1 MSRHVHLRIWSDEK
15 ITHFCERTAAP
26 GHIILHNLLS
36 YERKQVNECI
46 LVTFGDRRYRVGSA
60 RCGGAHM
67 MRKRLFELVPG
78 APWHVFLTVALRW
91 LGLVSDIA
99 LVWVVCS
106 TLTLAVRGGLDADG
120 MRRALAIG
128 LVALALK
135 VVSTKLALCES
146 FAAAVDV
153 KRVLR
158 HRIYEKLLRLGPDYS
173 KRIAT
178 AEAVQLSVEGCEQL
192 ETYFG
197 QYLPQLF
204 SAILAP
210 ITLFVALLL
219 MSPATWPAAL
229 VLFVFVPL
237 IPLVI
242 ALVQRAAKG
251 VLASYWDEYT
261 KLGDSFLE
269 SLQGLTT
276 LKIYQ
281 ADKARHEAMDEE
293 AERFRVVTMRVLRIQ
308 LNSIVF
314 MDVGAFGGAA
324 AGMGMALW
332 LLSVGSIDFTEAL
345 LVTLL
350 SADFF
355 RPLRLLGSYFHVA
368 MSGMAASD
376 RIFKLLDLEEPV
388 EGGTQVPAQGD
399 HLLMSHLSF
408 SWDGGREVLHDVSID
423 IPSVGLTAI
432 VGESGSGK
440 STIAALLA
448 GRAQGYGGKLLLG
461 GRPLAHFNRKAL
473 ARYVTT
479 VPTAS
484 YLFAGTV
491 KDNLLMGHPRA
502 SEKDMWSVLEGVDL
516 AAFLRAQDGLDTR
529 VEKRGENLSG
539 GQRQRLALARA
550 FLHNSPIYILDEATS
565 NIDVESE
572 EAIMAAVC
580 GIARYKA
587 VILISHRLANVTAAR
602 RIYVLEHGRVVG
614 EGDHER
620 LLLDNT
626 TYRRLWE
633 GQQALEAFEPTTLD
647 APFDD
652 ETEDEQASK
661 GANAAKEGGM
671 GGTIDADATGEV
683 GSDVSDGTGG
693 ADTLGDT
700 GVLGIEFVA
709 KGAAGEVP
717 TSEASAAPTEVE
729 AADMSEPAD
738 TGAEDAPITSVAD
751 SDAREAD
758 DAKPE

>member
-1 MSRHVHLRIWSDEK
+1 MSG
-15 ITHFCERTAAP
+15 P
-26 GHIILHNLLS
+26 IILHNLLS
-36 YERKQVNECI
+36 YEGKRVNECM
-46 LVTFGDRRYRVGSA
+46 LVTFGDGRCRVGSA

-67 MRKRLFELVPG
+67 IRKRLFELVPG

-91 LGLVSDIA
+91 LGLVSNIA
-99 LVWVVCS
+99 FVWVVCS
-106 TLTLAVRGGLDADG
+106 TLTLALEGALDVGG
-120 MRRALAIG
+120 MRRALVVG

-135 VVSTKLALCES
+135 AISTKLASRES

-158 HRIYEKLLRLGPDYS
+158 HRIYEKLLRLGPSYN
-173 KRIAT
+173 KRVPT
-178 AEAVQLSVEGCEQL
+178 AEVVQLSVEGCEQL

-219 MSPATWPAAL
+219 MAPAAWPAAL
-229 VLFVFVPL
+229 VLLVFVPL

-242 ALVQRAAKG
+242 VLVRRTAKG
-251 VLASYWDEYT
+251 VLSSYWDEYT
-261 KLGDSFLE
+261 SLGDSFLE

-281 ADKARHEAMDEE
+281 ADKARHEVMDEE
-293 AERFRVVTMRVLRIQ
+293 AERFRAVTMRVLRTQ

-345 LVTLL
+345 LVALL
-350 SADFF
+350 SVDFF
-355 RPLRLLGSYFHVA
+355 RPLRRLGSYFHVA

-376 RIFKLLDLEEPV
+376 RIFNLLDLKEPT

-399 HLLMSHLSF
+399 HLLMSHVSF
-408 SWDGGREVLHDVSID
+408 SWDGGREVLHDVSVD

-448 GRAQGYGGKLLLG
+448 GRAEGYEGKLLLG
-461 GRPLAHFNRKAL
+461 GRPLAHFDRKAL

-479 VPTAS
+479 VPAAS

-502 SEKDMWSVLEGVDL
+502 SEEDMWSVLEGVDL
-516 AAFLRAQDGLDTR
+516 AAFLRAQDGLDTKI
-529 VEKRGENLSG
+529 EKRGENLSG

-550 FLHNSPIYILDEATS
+550 FLHNSPVYILDEATS

-572 EAIMAAVC
+572 KAIMTAVR

-614 EGDHER
+614 EGDHAR
-620 LLLDNT
+620 LLLENT

-652 ETEDEQASK
+652 EIDDDEQASS
-661 GANAAKEGGM
+661 GGVDAAEAGGV
-671 GGTIDADATGEV
+671 GGTADAGGAGDASSDVPSGTGDADAL
-683 GSDVSDGTGG
+683 SDTDDAGT
-693 ADTLGDT
+693 
-700 GVLGIEFVA
+700 EPVA
-709 KGAAGEVP
+709 KDAADEAPTAEV
-717 TSEASAAPTEVE
+717 SAAPTETEVV
-729 AADMSEPAD
+729 DMPEPAD
-738 TGAEDAPITSVAD
+738 VDAKDVPVTSIAD
-751 SDAREAD
+751 SNAREAD
-758 DAKPE
+758 DAKSE

>member
-1 MSRHVHLRIWSDEK
+1 MSG
-15 ITHFCERTAAP
+15 P
-26 GHIILHNLLS
+26 IILHNLLS
-36 YERKQVNECI
+36 YEGKRVNECM
-46 LVTFGDRRYRVGSA
+46 LVTFGDGRCRVGSA

-67 MRKRLFELVPG
+67 IRKRLFELVPG

-91 LGLVSDIA
+91 LGLVSNIA
-99 LVWVVCS
+99 FVWAVCS
-106 TLTLAVRGGLDADG
+106 TLTLALEGALDVGG
-120 MRRALAIG
+120 MRRALVVG

-135 VVSTKLALCES
+135 AISTKLASRES

-158 HRIYEKLLRLGPDYS
+158 HRIYEKLLRLGPSYN
-173 KRIAT
+173 KRVPT
-178 AEAVQLSVEGCEQL
+178 AEVVQLSVEGCEQL

-219 MSPATWPAAL
+219 MAPAAWPAAL
-229 VLFVFVPL
+229 VLLVFVPL

-242 ALVQRAAKG
+242 VLVRRTAKG
-251 VLASYWDEYT
+251 VLSSYWDEYT
-261 KLGDSFLE
+261 SLGDSFLE

-281 ADKARHEAMDEE
+281 ADKARHEVMDEE
-293 AERFRVVTMRVLRIQ
+293 AERFRAVTMRVLRTQ

-345 LVTLL
+345 LVALL
-350 SADFF
+350 SVDFF
-355 RPLRLLGSYFHVA
+355 RPLRRLGSYFHVA

-376 RIFKLLDLEEPV
+376 RIFNLLDLKEPT

-399 HLLMSHLSF
+399 HLLMSHVSF
-408 SWDGGREVLHDVSID
+408 SWDGGREVLHDVSVD

-448 GRAQGYGGKLLLG
+448 GRAEGYEGKLLLG
-461 GRPLAHFNRKAL
+461 GRPLAHFDRKAL

-479 VPTAS
+479 VPAAS

-502 SEKDMWSVLEGVDL
+502 SEEDMWSVLEGVDL
-516 AAFLRAQDGLDTR
+516 AAFLRAQDGLDTKI
-529 VEKRGENLSG
+529 EKRGENLSG

-550 FLHNSPIYILDEATS
+550 FLHNSPVYILDEATS

-572 EAIMAAVC
+572 RAIMTAVR

-614 EGDHER
+614 EGDHAR
-620 LLLDNT
+620 LLLENT

-652 ETEDEQASK
+652 EIDDDEQASS
-661 GANAAKEGGM
+661 GGVDAAEAGGV
-671 GGTIDADATGEV
+671 GGTADAGGAGDASSDATGGTGDADAL
-683 GSDVSDGTGG
+683 SDTDDAGT
-693 ADTLGDT
+693 
-700 GVLGIEFVA
+700 EPVA
-709 KGAAGEVP
+709 KDAADEAPTAEV
-717 TSEASAAPTEVE
+717 SAAPTETEVV
-729 AADMSEPAD
+729 DMPEPAD
-738 TGAEDAPITSVAD
+738 VDAKDVPVTSIAD
-751 SDAREAD
+751 SNAREAD
-758 DAKPE
+758 DAKSE

>member
-1 MSRHVHLRIWSDEK
+1 MSG
-15 ITHFCERTAAP
+15 P
-26 GHIILHNLLS
+26 IILHNLLS
-36 YERKQVNECI
+36 YEGKRVNECM
-46 LVTFGDRRYRVGSA
+46 LVTFGDGRCRVGSA

-67 MRKRLFELVPG
+67 IRKRLFELVPG

-91 LGLVSDIA
+91 LGLVSNIA
-99 LVWVVCS
+99 FVWVVCS
-106 TLTLAVRGGLDADG
+106 TLTLALEGALDVGG
-120 MRRALAIG
+120 MRRALVVG

-135 VVSTKLALCES
+135 AISTKLASRES

-158 HRIYEKLLRLGPDYS
+158 HRIYEKLLRLGPSYS
-173 KRIAT
+173 KRVAT
-178 AEAVQLSVEGCEQL
+178 AEVVQLSVEGCEQL

-219 MSPATWPAAL
+219 MAPAAWPAAL
-229 VLFVFVPL
+229 VLLVFVPL

-242 ALVQRAAKG
+242 VLVRRTAKG
-251 VLASYWDEYT
+251 VLSSYWDEYT
-261 KLGDSFLE
+261 SLGDSFLE

-281 ADKARHEAMDEE
+281 ADKARHEIMDEE
-293 AERFRVVTMRVLRIQ
+293 AERFRAVTMRVLRTQ

-345 LVTLL
+345 LVALL
-350 SADFF
+350 SVDFF
-355 RPLRLLGSYFHVA
+355 RPLRRLGSYFHVA

-376 RIFKLLDLEEPV
+376 RIFNLLDLEEPT

-399 HLLMSHLSF
+399 HLLMSHVSF
-408 SWDGGREVLHDVSID
+408 SWDGGREVLHDVSVD

-448 GRAQGYGGKLLLG
+448 GRAEGYGGKLLLG
-461 GRPLAHFNRKAL
+461 GRPLAHFDRKAL

-479 VPTAS
+479 VPAAS

-502 SEKDMWSVLEGVDL
+502 SEEDMWSVLEGVDL

-529 VEKRGENLSG
+529 IEKRGENLSG

-550 FLHNSPIYILDEATS
+550 FLHNSPVYILDEATS

-572 EAIMAAVC
+572 KAIMTAVR

-614 EGDHER
+614 EGDHAR
-620 LLLDNT
+620 LLLENT

-652 ETEDEQASK
+652 EIEDEQVSE
-661 GANAAKEGGM
+661 GVNAAEAGGV
-671 GGTIDADATGEV
+671 GGTADVGGAGDASSDAPSGTGDADAL
-683 GSDVSDGTGG
+683 SDTDDAGT
-693 ADTLGDT
+693 
-700 GVLGIEFVA
+700 EPVA
-709 KGAAGEVP
+709 KDAVDEAPTAEV
-717 TSEASAAPTEVE
+717 SAAPTETEVV
-729 AADMSEPAD
+729 DMPEPAD
-738 TGAEDAPITSVAD
+738 VDAKDVPVTPIAD
-751 SDAREAD
+751 SNAREAD

>member
-1 MSRHVHLRIWSDEK
+1 MSG
-15 ITHFCERTAAP
+15 P
-26 GHIILHNLLS
+26 IILHNLLS
-36 YERKQVNECI
+36 YEGKRVNECM
-46 LVTFGDRRYRVGSA
+46 LVTFGDGRCRVGSA

-67 MRKRLFELVPG
+67 IRKRLFELVPG

-91 LGLVSDIA
+91 LGLVSNIA
-99 LVWVVCS
+99 FVWVVCS
-106 TLTLAVRGGLDADG
+106 TLTLALEGALDVGG
-120 MRRALAIG
+120 MRRALVVG

-135 VVSTKLALCES
+135 AISTKLASRES

-158 HRIYEKLLRLGPDYS
+158 HRIYEKLLRLGSSYS
-173 KRIAT
+173 KRVAT
-178 AEAVQLSVEGCEQL
+178 AEVVQLSVEGCEQL

-219 MSPATWPAAL
+219 MAPAAWPAAL
-229 VLFVFVPL
+229 VLLVFVPL

-242 ALVQRAAKG
+242 VLVRRTAKG
-251 VLASYWDEYT
+251 VLSSYWDEYT
-261 KLGDSFLE
+261 SLGDSFLE

-281 ADKARHEAMDEE
+281 ADKARHEVMDEE
-293 AERFRVVTMRVLRIQ
+293 AERFRAVTMRVLRTQ

-345 LVTLL
+345 LVALL
-350 SADFF
+350 SVDFF
-355 RPLRLLGSYFHVA
+355 RPLRRLGSYFHVA

-376 RIFKLLDLEEPV
+376 RIFNLLDLEEPT

-399 HLLMSHLSF
+399 HLLMSHVSF
-408 SWDGGREVLHDVSID
+408 SWDGGREVLHDVSVD

-448 GRAQGYGGKLLLG
+448 GRAEGYEGKLLLG
-461 GRPLAHFNRKAL
+461 GRPLAHFDRKAL

-479 VPTAS
+479 VPAAS

-502 SEKDMWSVLEGVDL
+502 SEEDMWSVLEGVDL

-529 VEKRGENLSG
+529 IEKRGENLSG

-550 FLHNSPIYILDEATS
+550 FLHNSPVYILDEATS

-572 EAIMAAVC
+572 KAIMTAVR

-614 EGDHER
+614 EGDHAR
-620 LLLDNT
+620 LLLENT

-652 ETEDEQASK
+652 EIEDDEQVSE
-661 GANAAKEGGM
+661 GVDAAEEGGV
-671 GGTIDADATGEV
+671 GGTADAGGAGDASSDAPSGTGDADAL
-683 GSDVSDGTGG
+683 SDTDDAGT
-693 ADTLGDT
+693 
-700 GVLGIEFVA
+700 EPVA
-709 KGAAGEVP
+709 KDAADEAPTAEV
-717 TSEASAAPTEVE
+717 SAASTETEVV
-729 AADMSEPAD
+729 DMPEPAD
-738 TGAEDAPITSVAD
+738 VDAKDVPVTSVAD
-751 SDAREAD
+751 SNAREAD
-758 DAKPE
+758 DAKSE

>member
-1 MSRHVHLRIWSDEK
+1 MSG
-15 ITHFCERTAAP
+15 P
-26 GHIILHNLLS
+26 IILHNLLS
-36 YERKQVNECI
+36 YEGKRVNECM
-46 LVTFGDRRYRVGSA
+46 LVTFGDGRCRVGSA

-67 MRKRLFELVPG
+67 IRKRLFELVPG

-91 LGLVSDIA
+91 LGLVSNIA
-99 LVWVVCS
+99 FVWVVCS
-106 TLTLAVRGGLDADG
+106 TLTLALEGALDVGG
-120 MRRALAIG
+120 MRRALVVG

-135 VVSTKLALCES
+135 AISTKLASRES

-158 HRIYEKLLRLGPDYS
+158 HRIYEKLLRLGPSYS
-173 KRIAT
+173 KRVAT
-178 AEAVQLSVEGCEQL
+178 AEVVQLSVEGCEQL

-219 MSPATWPAAL
+219 MAPAAWPAAL
-229 VLFVFVPL
+229 VLLVFVPL

-242 ALVQRAAKG
+242 VLVRRTAKG
-251 VLASYWDEYT
+251 VLSSYWDEYMS
-261 KLGDSFLE
+261 LGDSFLE

-281 ADKARHEAMDEE
+281 ADKARHEVMDEE
-293 AERFRVVTMRVLRIQ
+293 AERFRAVTMRVLRTQ

-345 LVTLL
+345 LVALL
-350 SADFF
+350 SVDFF
-355 RPLRLLGSYFHVA
+355 RPLRRLGSYFHVA

-376 RIFKLLDLEEPV
+376 RIFNLLDLEEPT

-399 HLLMSHLSF
+399 HLLMSHVSF
-408 SWDGGREVLHDVSID
+408 SWDGGREVLHDVSVD

-448 GRAQGYGGKLLLG
+448 GRAEGYEGKLLLG
-461 GRPLAHFNRKAL
+461 GRPLAHFDRKAL

-479 VPTAS
+479 VPAAS

-491 KDNLLMGHPRA
+491 KDNLLMGHPRT
-502 SEKDMWSVLEGVDL
+502 SEEDMWSVLEGVDL
-516 AAFLRAQDGLDTR
+516 AAFLRAQDGLDTKI
-529 VEKRGENLSG
+529 EKRGENLSG

-550 FLHNSPIYILDEATS
+550 FLHNSPVYILDEATS

-572 EAIMAAVC
+572 KAIMTAVR

-614 EGDHER
+614 EGDHAR
-620 LLLDNT
+620 LLLENT

-652 ETEDEQASK
+652 EIEDDEQAP
-661 GANAAKEGGM
+661 N
-671 GGTIDADATGEV
+671 DADAAEEGGV
-683 GSDVSDGTGG
+683 GGTADAGGAGDASSDAPSGTGD
-693 ADTLGDT
+693 ADALSDT
-700 GVLGIEFVA
+700 DDAGTEPVA
-709 KGAAGEVP
+709 KDAADEAPTAEV
-717 TSEASAAPTEVE
+717 SAAPTETEV
-729 AADMSEPAD
+729 ADMPEPAD
-738 TGAEDAPITSVAD
+738 VDAKDVPVTPIAD
-751 SDAREAD
+751 SNAREAD

>member
-1 MSRHVHLRIWSDEK
+1 MSG
-15 ITHFCERTAAP
+15 P
-26 GHIILHNLLS
+26 IILHNLLS
-36 YERKQVNECI
+36 YEGKRVNECM
-46 LVTFGDRRYRVGSA
+46 LVTFGDGRCRVGSA

-67 MRKRLFELVPG
+67 IRKRLFELVPG

-91 LGLVSDIA
+91 LGLVSNIA
-99 LVWVVCS
+99 FVWVVCS
-106 TLTLAVRGGLDADG
+106 TLTLALEGALDVGG
-120 MRRALAIG
+120 MRRALVVG

-135 VVSTKLALCES
+135 AISTKLASRES

-158 HRIYEKLLRLGPDYS
+158 HRIYEKLLRLGSSYS
-173 KRIAT
+173 KRVAT
-178 AEAVQLSVEGCEQL
+178 AEVVQLSVEGCEQL

-219 MSPATWPAAL
+219 MAPAAWPAAL
-229 VLFVFVPL
+229 VLLVFVPL

-242 ALVQRAAKG
+242 VLVRRTAKG
-251 VLASYWDEYT
+251 VLSSYWDEYT
-261 KLGDSFLE
+261 SLGDSFLE

-281 ADKARHEAMDEE
+281 ADKARHEVMDEE
-293 AERFRVVTMRVLRIQ
+293 AERFRAVTMRVLRTQ

-345 LVTLL
+345 LVALL
-350 SADFF
+350 SVDFF
-355 RPLRLLGSYFHVA
+355 RPLRRLGSYFHVA

-376 RIFKLLDLEEPV
+376 RIFNLLDLEEPT

-399 HLLMSHLSF
+399 HLLMSHVSF
-408 SWDGGREVLHDVSID
+408 SWDGGREVLHDVSVD

-448 GRAQGYGGKLLLG
+448 GRAEGYEGKLLLG
-461 GRPLAHFNRKAL
+461 GRPLAHFDRKAL

-479 VPTAS
+479 VPAAS

-502 SEKDMWSVLEGVDL
+502 SEEDMWSVLEGVDL

-529 VEKRGENLSG
+529 IEKRGENLSG

-550 FLHNSPIYILDEATS
+550 FLHNSPVYILDEATS

-572 EAIMAAVC
+572 KAIMTAVR

-614 EGDHER
+614 EGDHAR
-620 LLLDNT
+620 LLLENT

-652 ETEDEQASK
+652 EIEDEQAP
-661 GANAAKEGGM
+661 N
-671 GGTIDADATGEV
+671 DADAAEEGGV
-683 GSDVSDGTGG
+683 GGTADAGGAGDASSDAPGGTG
-693 ADTLGDT
+693 DTDALSDT
-700 GVLGIEFVA
+700 DDAGTEPVA
-709 KGAAGEVP
+709 KDAADEAPTAEV
-717 TSEASAAPTEVE
+717 SAASTETEVV
-729 AADMSEPAD
+729 DMPEPAD
-738 TGAEDAPITSVAD
+738 VDAKDVPVTPIAD
-751 SDAREAD
+751 SNAREAD

>member
-1 MSRHVHLRIWSDEK
+1 MSG
-15 ITHFCERTAAP
+15 P
-26 GHIILHNLLS
+26 IILHNLLS
-36 YERKQVNECI
+36 YEGKRVNECM
-46 LVTFGDRRYRVGSA
+46 LVTFGDGRCRVGSA

-67 MRKRLFELVPG
+67 IRKRLFELVPG

-91 LGLVSDIA
+91 LGLVSNIA
-99 LVWVVCS
+99 FVWVVCS
-106 TLTLAVRGGLDADG
+106 TLTLALEGALDVGG
-120 MRRALAIG
+120 MRRALVVG

-135 VVSTKLALCES
+135 AISTKLASRES

-158 HRIYEKLLRLGPDYS
+158 HRIYEKLLRLGPSYN
-173 KRIAT
+173 KRVPT
-178 AEAVQLSVEGCEQL
+178 AEVVQLSVEGCEQL

-219 MSPATWPAAL
+219 MAPAAWPAAL
-229 VLFVFVPL
+229 VLLVFVPL

-242 ALVQRAAKG
+242 VLVRRTAKG
-251 VLASYWDEYT
+251 VLSSYWDEYT
-261 KLGDSFLE
+261 SLGDSFLE

-281 ADKARHEAMDEE
+281 ADKARHEVMDEE
-293 AERFRVVTMRVLRIQ
+293 AERFRAVTMRVLRTQ

-345 LVTLL
+345 LVALL
-350 SADFF
+350 SVDFF
-355 RPLRLLGSYFHVA
+355 RPLRRLGSYFHVA

-376 RIFKLLDLEEPV
+376 RIFNLLDLKEPT

-399 HLLMSHLSF
+399 HLLMSHVSF
-408 SWDGGREVLHDVSID
+408 SWDGGREVLHDVSVD

-448 GRAQGYGGKLLLG
+448 GRAEGYEGKLLLG
-461 GRPLAHFNRKAL
+461 GRPLAHFDRKAL

-479 VPTAS
+479 VPAAS

-502 SEKDMWSVLEGVDL
+502 SEEDMWSVLEGVDL

-529 VEKRGENLSG
+529 IEKRGENLSG

-550 FLHNSPIYILDEATS
+550 FLHNSPVYILDEATS

-572 EAIMAAVC
+572 KAIMTAVR

-614 EGDHER
+614 EGDHAR
-620 LLLDNT
+620 LLLENT

-652 ETEDEQASK
+652 EIEDDEQVSE
-661 GANAAKEGGM
+661 GVDAAEEGGV
-671 GGTIDADATGEV
+671 GGTADAGGAGDASSDAPGGTGDADAL
-683 GSDVSDGTGG
+683 SDTDDAGT
-693 ADTLGDT
+693 
-700 GVLGIEFVA
+700 EPVA
-709 KGAAGEVP
+709 KDAADEAPTAEV
-717 TSEASAAPTEVE
+717 SAAPTETEVV
-729 AADMSEPAD
+729 DMPEPAD
-738 TGAEDAPITSVAD
+738 VDAKDVPVTPIAD
-751 SDAREAD
+751 SNAREAD

>member
-1 MSRHVHLRIWSDEK
+1 MSG
-15 ITHFCERTAAP
+15 P
-26 GHIILHNLLS
+26 IILHNLLS
-36 YERKQVNECI
+36 YEGKRVNECM
-46 LVTFGDRRYRVGSA
+46 LVTFGDGRCRVGSA

-67 MRKRLFELVPG
+67 IRKRLFELVPG

-91 LGLVSDIA
+91 LGLVSNIA
-99 LVWVVCS
+99 FVWVVCS
-106 TLTLAVRGGLDADG
+106 TLTLALEGALDVGG
-120 MRRALAIG
+120 MRRALVVG

-135 VVSTKLALCES
+135 AISTKLASRES

-158 HRIYEKLLRLGPDYS
+158 HRIYEKLLRLGPSYS
-173 KRIAT
+173 KRVAT
-178 AEAVQLSVEGCEQL
+178 AEVVQLSVEGCEQL

-219 MSPATWPAAL
+219 MAPAAWPAAL
-229 VLFVFVPL
+229 VLLVFVPL

-242 ALVQRAAKG
+242 VLVRRTAKG
-251 VLASYWDEYT
+251 VLSSYWDEYT
-261 KLGDSFLE
+261 SLGDSFLE

-281 ADKARHEAMDEE
+281 ADKARHEVMDEE
-293 AERFRVVTMRVLRIQ
+293 AERFRAVTMRVLRTQ

-345 LVTLL
+345 LVALL
-350 SADFF
+350 SVDFF
-355 RPLRLLGSYFHVA
+355 RPLRRLGSYFHVA

-376 RIFKLLDLEEPV
+376 RIFKLLDLKEPT

-399 HLLMSHLSF
+399 HLLMSHVSF
-408 SWDGGREVLHDVSID
+408 SWDGGREVLHDVSVD

-448 GRAQGYGGKLLLG
+448 GRAEGYGGKLLLG
-461 GRPLAHFNRKAL
+461 GRPLAHFDRKAL

-479 VPTAS
+479 VPAAS

-502 SEKDMWSVLEGVDL
+502 SEEDMWSVLEGVDL
-516 AAFLRAQDGLDTR
+516 AAFLRAQDGLDTKI
-529 VEKRGENLSG
+529 EKRGENLSG

-550 FLHNSPIYILDEATS
+550 FLHNSPVYILDEATS

-572 EAIMAAVC
+572 KAIMTAVR

-614 EGDHER
+614 EGDHAR
-620 LLLDNT
+620 LLLENT

-652 ETEDEQASK
+652 EIEDDEQAPS
-661 GANAAKEGGM
+661 GGVDAAEEGGV
-671 GGTIDADATGEV
+671 GGTADAGGAGDASSDAPSGTGDADAL
-683 GSDVSDGTGG
+683 SDTDDAGT
-693 ADTLGDT
+693 
-700 GVLGIEFVA
+700 EPVA
-709 KGAAGEVP
+709 KDAADEAPTAEV
-717 TSEASAAPTEVE
+717 SAAPTETEVV
-729 AADMSEPAD
+729 DMPEPAD
-738 TGAEDAPITSVAD
+738 VDAKDVPVTSIAD
-751 SDAREAD
+751 SNAREAD
-758 DAKPE
+758 DAKSE

>member
-1 MSRHVHLRIWSDEK
+1 MSG
-15 ITHFCERTAAP
+15 P
-26 GHIILHNLLS
+26 IILHNLLS
-36 YERKQVNECI
+36 YEGKRVNECM
-46 LVTFGDRRYRVGSA
+46 LVTFGDGRCRVGSA

-67 MRKRLFELVPG
+67 IRKRLFELVPG

-91 LGLVSDIA
+91 LGLVSNISF
-99 LVWVVCS
+99 VWVVCS
-106 TLTLAVRGGLDADG
+106 TLTLALEGALDVGG
-120 MRRALAIG
+120 MRRALVVG
-128 LVALALK
+128 LVALAFK
-135 VVSTKLALCES
+135 AISTKLASRES

-158 HRIYEKLLRLGPDYS
+158 HRIYEKLLRLGPSYN
-173 KRIAT
+173 KRVPT
-178 AEAVQLSVEGCEQL
+178 AEVVQLSVEGCEQL

-219 MSPATWPAAL
+219 MAPAAWPAAL
-229 VLFVFVPL
+229 VILVFVPL

-242 ALVQRAAKG
+242 VLVRRTAKG
-251 VLASYWDEYT
+251 VLSSYWDEYT
-261 KLGDSFLE
+261 SLGDSFLE

-281 ADKARHEAMDEE
+281 ADKARHEVMDEE
-293 AERFRVVTMRVLRIQ
+293 AERFRAVTMRVLRTQ

-332 LLSVGSIDFTEAL
+332 LLSVGSIGFTEAL
-345 LVTLL
+345 LVALL
-350 SADFF
+350 SVDFF
-355 RPLRLLGSYFHVA
+355 RPLRRLGSYFHVA

-376 RIFKLLDLEEPV
+376 RIFNLLDLKEPT

-399 HLLMSHLSF
+399 HLLMSHVSF
-408 SWDGGREVLHDVSID
+408 SWDGGREVLHDVSVD

-448 GRAQGYGGKLLLG
+448 GRAEGYEGKLLLG
-461 GRPLAHFNRKAL
+461 GRPLAHFDRKAL

-479 VPTAS
+479 VPAAS

-502 SEKDMWSVLEGVDL
+502 SEEDMWSVLEGVDL
-516 AAFLRAQDGLDTR
+516 AAFLRAQDGLDTKI
-529 VEKRGENLSG
+529 EKRGENLSG

-550 FLHNSPIYILDEATS
+550 FLHNSPVYILDEATS

-572 EAIMAAVC
+572 RAIMTAVR

-614 EGDHER
+614 EGDHAR
-620 LLLDNT
+620 LLLENT

-652 ETEDEQASK
+652 EIDDDEQASS
-661 GANAAKEGGM
+661 GGVDAAEAGGV
-671 GGTIDADATGEV
+671 GGTADAGGAGDASSDATGGTGDADAL
-683 GSDVSDGTGG
+683 SDTDDAGT
-693 ADTLGDT
+693 
-700 GVLGIEFVA
+700 EPVA
-709 KGAAGEVP
+709 KDAADEAPTAEV
-717 TSEASAAPTEVE
+717 SAAPTETEVV
-729 AADMSEPAD
+729 DMPEPAD
-738 TGAEDAPITSVAD
+738 VDAKDVPVTPIAD
-751 SDAREAD
+751 SNAREAD

>member
-1 MSRHVHLRIWSDEK
+1 MSG
-15 ITHFCERTAAP
+15 P
-26 GHIILHNLLS
+26 IILHNLLS
-36 YERKQVNECI
+36 YEGKRVNECM
-46 LVTFGDRRYRVGSA
+46 LVTFGDGRCRVGSA

-67 MRKRLFELVPG
+67 IRKRLFELVPG

-91 LGLVSDIA
+91 LGLVSNIA
-99 LVWVVCS
+99 FVWVVCS
-106 TLTLAVRGGLDADG
+106 TLTLALEGALDVGG
-120 MRRALAIG
+120 MRRALVVG

-135 VVSTKLALCES
+135 AISTKLASRES

-158 HRIYEKLLRLGPDYS
+158 HRIYEKLLRLGPSYS
-173 KRIAT
+173 KRVAT
-178 AEAVQLSVEGCEQL
+178 AEVVQLSVEGCEQL

-219 MSPATWPAAL
+219 MAPAAWPAAL
-229 VLFVFVPL
+229 VLLVFVPL

-242 ALVQRAAKG
+242 VLVRRTAKG
-251 VLASYWDEYT
+251 VLSSYWDEYT
-261 KLGDSFLE
+261 SLGDSFLE

-281 ADKARHEAMDEE
+281 ADKARHEVMDEE
-293 AERFRVVTMRVLRIQ
+293 AERFRAVTMRVLRTQ

-345 LVTLL
+345 LVALL
-350 SADFF
+350 SVDFF
-355 RPLRLLGSYFHVA
+355 RPLRRLGSYFHVA

-376 RIFKLLDLEEPV
+376 RIFNLLDLKEPT

-399 HLLMSHLSF
+399 HLLMSHVSF
-408 SWDGGREVLHDVSID
+408 SWDGGREVLHDVSVD

-448 GRAQGYGGKLLLG
+448 GRAEGYEGKLLLG
-461 GRPLAHFNRKAL
+461 GRPLVHFDRKAL

-479 VPTAS
+479 VPAAS

-502 SEKDMWSVLEGVDL
+502 SEEDMWSVLEGVDL
-516 AAFLRAQDGLDTR
+516 AAFLRAQDGLDTKI
-529 VEKRGENLSG
+529 EKRGENLSG

-550 FLHNSPIYILDEATS
+550 FLHNSPVYILDEATS

-572 EAIMAAVC
+572 KAIMTAVR

-614 EGDHER
+614 EGDHAR
-620 LLLDNT
+620 LLLENT

-652 ETEDEQASK
+652 EIDDDEQASS
-661 GANAAKEGGM
+661 GGVDAAEAGGV
-671 GGTIDADATGEV
+671 GGTADAGGAGDASSDVPSGTGDADAL
-683 GSDVSDGTGG
+683 SDTDDAGT
-693 ADTLGDT
+693 
-700 GVLGIEFVA
+700 EPVA
-709 KGAAGEVP
+709 KDAADEAPTAEV
-717 TSEASAAPTEVE
+717 SAAPTETEVV
-729 AADMSEPAD
+729 DMPEPAD
-738 TGAEDAPITSVAD
+738 VDAKDVPVTSIAD
-751 SDAREAD
+751 SNAREAD
-758 DAKPE
+758 DAKSE

>member
-1 MSRHVHLRIWSDEK
+1 MSG
-15 ITHFCERTAAP
+15 P
-26 GHIILHNLLS
+26 IILHNLLS
-36 YERKQVNECI
+36 YEGKRVNECM
-46 LVTFGDRRYRVGSA
+46 LVTFGDGRCRVGSA

-67 MRKRLFELVPG
+67 IRKRLFELVPG

-91 LGLVSDIA
+91 LGLVSNIA
-99 LVWVVCS
+99 FVWVVCS
-106 TLTLAVRGGLDADG
+106 TLTLALEGALDVGG
-120 MRRALAIG
+120 MRRALVVG

-135 VVSTKLALCES
+135 AISTKLASRES

-158 HRIYEKLLRLGPDYS
+158 HRIYEKLLRLGPSYN
-173 KRIAT
+173 KRVPT
-178 AEAVQLSVEGCEQL
+178 AEVVQLSVEGCEQL

-219 MSPATWPAAL
+219 MAPAAWPAAL
-229 VLFVFVPL
+229 VLLVFVPL

-242 ALVQRAAKG
+242 VLVRRTAKG
-251 VLASYWDEYT
+251 VLSSYWDEYT
-261 KLGDSFLE
+261 SLGDSFLE

-281 ADKARHEAMDEE
+281 ADKARHEVMDEE
-293 AERFRVVTMRVLRIQ
+293 AERFRAVTMRVLRTQ

-345 LVTLL
+345 LVALL
-350 SADFF
+350 SVDFF
-355 RPLRLLGSYFHVA
+355 RPLRRLGSYFHVA

-376 RIFKLLDLEEPV
+376 RIFNLLDLKEPT

-399 HLLMSHLSF
+399 HLLMSHVSF
-408 SWDGGREVLHDVSID
+408 SWDGGREVLHDVSVD

-448 GRAQGYGGKLLLG
+448 GRAEGYEGKLLLG
-461 GRPLAHFNRKAL
+461 GRPLAHFDRKAL

-479 VPTAS
+479 VPAAS

-502 SEKDMWSVLEGVDL
+502 SEEDMWSVLEGVDL
-516 AAFLRAQDGLDTR
+516 AAFLRAQDGLDTKI
-529 VEKRGENLSG
+529 EKRGENLSG

-550 FLHNSPIYILDEATS
+550 FLHNSPVYILDEATS

-572 EAIMAAVC
+572 KAIMTAVR

-614 EGDHER
+614 EGDHAR
-620 LLLDNT
+620 LLLENT

-652 ETEDEQASK
+652 EIDDDEQASS
-661 GANAAKEGGM
+661 GGVDAAEEGGV
-671 GGTIDADATGEV
+671 GGTADAGGAGDASSDVPSGTGDADAL
-683 GSDVSDGTGG
+683 SDTDNAGT
-693 ADTLGDT
+693 
-700 GVLGIEFVA
+700 EPVA
-709 KGAAGEVP
+709 KDAADEAPTAEV
-717 TSEASAAPTEVE
+717 SAAPTETEVV
-729 AADMSEPAD
+729 DMPEPAD
-738 TGAEDAPITSVAD
+738 VDAKDVPVTSVAD
-751 SDAREAD
+751 SNAREAD
-758 DAKPE
+758 DAKSE

>member
-1 MSRHVHLRIWSDEK
+1 MSG
-15 ITHFCERTAAP
+15 P
-26 GHIILHNLLS
+26 IILHNLLS
-36 YERKQVNECI
+36 YEGKRVNECM
-46 LVTFGDRRYRVGSA
+46 LVTFGDGRCRVGSA

-67 MRKRLFELVPG
+67 IRKRLFELVPG

-91 LGLVSDIA
+91 LGLVSNIA
-99 LVWVVCS
+99 FVWVVCS
-106 TLTLAVRGGLDADG
+106 TLTLALEGALDVGG
-120 MRRALAIG
+120 MRRALVVG
-128 LVALALK
+128 LVALVLK
-135 VVSTKLALCES
+135 AISTKLASRES

-158 HRIYEKLLRLGPDYS
+158 HRIYEKLLRLGPSYS
-173 KRIAT
+173 KRVAT
-178 AEAVQLSVEGCEQL
+178 AEVVQLSVEGCEQL

-219 MSPATWPAAL
+219 MAPAAWPAAL
-229 VLFVFVPL
+229 VLLVFVPL

-242 ALVQRAAKG
+242 VLVRRTAKG
-251 VLASYWDEYT
+251 VLSSYWDEYT
-261 KLGDSFLE
+261 SLGDSFLE

-276 LKIYQ
+276 LKVYQ
-281 ADKARHEAMDEE
+281 ADKARHEVMDEE
-293 AERFRVVTMRVLRIQ
+293 AERFRAVTMRVLRTQ

-345 LVTLL
+345 LVALL
-350 SADFF
+350 SVDFF
-355 RPLRLLGSYFHVA
+355 RPLRRLGSYFHVA

-376 RIFKLLDLEEPV
+376 RIFNLLDLEEPT

-399 HLLMSHLSF
+399 HLLMSHVSF
-408 SWDGGREVLHDVSID
+408 SWDGGREVLHDVSVD

-448 GRAQGYGGKLLLG
+448 GRAEGYEGKLLLG
-461 GRPLAHFNRKAL
+461 GRPLAHFDRKAL

-479 VPTAS
+479 VPAAS

-502 SEKDMWSVLEGVDL
+502 SEEDMWSVLEGVDL
-516 AAFLRAQDGLDTR
+516 AAFLRAQDGLDTKI
-529 VEKRGENLSG
+529 EKRGENLSG

-550 FLHNSPIYILDEATS
+550 FLHNSPVYILDEATS

-572 EAIMAAVC
+572 KAIMTAVR

-614 EGDHER
+614 EGDHAR
-620 LLLDNT
+620 LLLENT

-652 ETEDEQASK
+652 EIEDDEQAPS
-661 GANAAKEGGM
+661 GGVDAAEEGGV
-671 GGTIDADATGEV
+671 GGTADAGGAGDASSDAPSGTGDADAL
-683 GSDVSDGTGG
+683 SDTDDAGT
-693 ADTLGDT
+693 
-700 GVLGIEFVA
+700 EPVA
-709 KGAAGEVP
+709 KDAVDEAPTAEV
-717 TSEASAAPTEVE
+717 SAAPTETEVV
-729 AADMSEPAD
+729 DMPEPAD
-738 TGAEDAPITSVAD
+738 VDAKDVPVTPIAD
-751 SDAREAD
+751 SNAREAD

>member
-1 MSRHVHLRIWSDEK
+1 MSG
-15 ITHFCERTAAP
+15 P
-26 GHIILHNLLS
+26 IILHNLLS
-36 YERKQVNECI
+36 YEGKRVNECM
-46 LVTFGDRRYRVGSA
+46 LVTFGDGRCRVGSA

-67 MRKRLFELVPG
+67 IRKRLFELVPG

-91 LGLVSDIA
+91 LGLVSNIA
-99 LVWVVCS
+99 FVWVVCS
-106 TLTLAVRGGLDADG
+106 TLTLALEGALDVGG
-120 MRRALAIG
+120 MRRALVVG

-135 VVSTKLALCES
+135 AISTKLASRES

-158 HRIYEKLLRLGPDYS
+158 HRIYEKLLRLGPSYS
-173 KRIAT
+173 KRVAT
-178 AEAVQLSVEGCEQL
+178 AEVVQLSVEGCEQL

-219 MSPATWPAAL
+219 MAPAAWPAAL
-229 VLFVFVPL
+229 VLLVFVPL

-242 ALVQRAAKG
+242 VLVRRTAKG
-251 VLASYWDEYT
+251 VLSSYWDEYT
-261 KLGDSFLE
+261 SLGDSFLE

-281 ADKARHEAMDEE
+281 ADKARHEVMDEE
-293 AERFRVVTMRVLRIQ
+293 AERFRAVTMRVLRTQ

-332 LLSVGSIDFTEAL
+332 LLSVGSIDFTEVLLVAL
-345 LVTLL
+345 LSV
-350 SADFF
+350 DFF
-355 RPLRLLGSYFHVA
+355 RPLRRLGSYFHVA

-376 RIFKLLDLEEPV
+376 RIFNLLDLKEPT

-399 HLLMSHLSF
+399 HLLMSHVSF
-408 SWDGGREVLHDVSID
+408 SWDGGREVLHDVSVD

-448 GRAQGYGGKLLLG
+448 GRAEGYEGKLLLG
-461 GRPLAHFNRKAL
+461 GRPLAHFDRKAL

-479 VPTAS
+479 VPAAS

-502 SEKDMWSVLEGVDL
+502 SEEDMWSVLEGVDL

-529 VEKRGENLSG
+529 IEKRGENLSG

-550 FLHNSPIYILDEATS
+550 FLHNSPVYILDEATS

-572 EAIMAAVC
+572 KAIMTAVR

-614 EGDHER
+614 EGDHAR
-620 LLLDNT
+620 LLLENT

-652 ETEDEQASK
+652 EIEDDEQASS
-661 GANAAKEGGM
+661 GGVDAAEEGGV
-671 GGTIDADATGEV
+671 GGTADAGGAGDASSDATGGTGDADAL
-683 GSDVSDGTGG
+683 SDTDDAGT
-693 ADTLGDT
+693 
-700 GVLGIEFVA
+700 EPVA
-709 KGAAGEVP
+709 KDAADEAPTAEV
-717 TSEASAAPTEVE
+717 SAAPTETEV
-729 AADMSEPAD
+729 ADMPEPAD
-738 TGAEDAPITSVAD
+738 VDAKDVPVTPIAD
-751 SDAREAD
+751 SNAREAD

>member
-1 MSRHVHLRIWSDEK
+1 MSG
-15 ITHFCERTAAP
+15 P
-26 GHIILHNLLS
+26 IILHNLLS
-36 YERKQVNECI
+36 YEGKRVNECM
-46 LVTFGDRRYRVGSA
+46 LVTFGDGRCRVGSA

-67 MRKRLFELVPG
+67 IRKRLFELVPG

-91 LGLVSDIA
+91 LGLVSNIA
-99 LVWVVCS
+99 FVWVVCS
-106 TLTLAVRGGLDADG
+106 TLTLALEGALDVGG
-120 MRRALAIG
+120 MRRALVVG

-135 VVSTKLALCES
+135 AISTKLASRES

-158 HRIYEKLLRLGPDYS
+158 HRIYEKLLRLGPSYS
-173 KRIAT
+173 KRVPT
-178 AEAVQLSVEGCEQL
+178 AEVVQLSVEGCEQL

-219 MSPATWPAAL
+219 MAPAAWPAAL
-229 VLFVFVPL
+229 VLLVFVPL

-242 ALVQRAAKG
+242 VLVRRTAKG
-251 VLASYWDEYT
+251 VLSSYWDEYT
-261 KLGDSFLE
+261 SLGDSFLE

-281 ADKARHEAMDEE
+281 ADKARHEVMDEE
-293 AERFRVVTMRVLRIQ
+293 AERFRAVTMRVLRTQ

-345 LVTLL
+345 LVALL
-350 SADFF
+350 SVDFF
-355 RPLRLLGSYFHVA
+355 RPLRRLGSYFHVA

-376 RIFKLLDLEEPV
+376 RIFNLLDLKEPT

-399 HLLMSHLSF
+399 HLLMSHVSF
-408 SWDGGREVLHDVSID
+408 SWDGGREVLHDVSVD

-448 GRAQGYGGKLLLG
+448 GRAEGYGGKLLLG
-461 GRPLAHFNRKAL
+461 GRPLAHFDRRAL

-479 VPTAS
+479 VPAAS

-502 SEKDMWSVLEGVDL
+502 SEEDMWSVLEGVDL

-529 VEKRGENLSG
+529 IEKRGENLSG

-550 FLHNSPIYILDEATS
+550 FLHNSPVYILDEATS

-572 EAIMAAVC
+572 KAIMTAVR

-614 EGDHER
+614 EGDHAR
-620 LLLDNT
+620 LLLENT

-652 ETEDEQASK
+652 EIDDDEQASS
-661 GANAAKEGGM
+661 GGVDAAEEGGV
-671 GGTIDADATGEV
+671 GGTADAGGAGDASSDAPGGTGDADAL
-683 GSDVSDGTGG
+683 SDTDDAGT
-693 ADTLGDT
+693 
-700 GVLGIEFVA
+700 EPVA
-709 KGAAGEVP
+709 KDAADEAPTAEV
-717 TSEASAAPTEVE
+717 SAAPTETEVV
-729 AADMSEPAD
+729 DMPEPAD
-738 TGAEDAPITSVAD
+738 VDAKDVPVMSVAD
-751 SDAREAD
+751 SNAREAD

>member
-1 MSRHVHLRIWSDEK
+1 MSG
-15 ITHFCERTAAP
+15 P
-26 GHIILHNLLS
+26 IILHNLLS
-36 YERKQVNECI
+36 YEGKRVNECM
-46 LVTFGDRRYRVGSA
+46 LVTFGDGRCRVGSA

-67 MRKRLFELVPG
+67 IRKRLFELVPG

-91 LGLVSDIA
+91 LGLVSNIA
-99 LVWVVCS
+99 FVWVVCS
-106 TLTLAVRGGLDADG
+106 TLTLALEGALDVGG
-120 MRRALAIG
+120 MRRALVVG

-135 VVSTKLALCES
+135 AISTKLASRES

-158 HRIYEKLLRLGPDYS
+158 HRIYEKLLRLGPSYS
-173 KRIAT
+173 KRVAT
-178 AEAVQLSVEGCEQL
+178 AEVVQLSVEGCEQL

-219 MSPATWPAAL
+219 MAPAAWPAAL
-229 VLFVFVPL
+229 VLLVFVPL

-242 ALVQRAAKG
+242 VLVRRTAKG
-251 VLASYWDEYT
+251 VLSSYWDEYMS
-261 KLGDSFLE
+261 LGDSFLE

-276 LKIYQ
+276 LKVYQ
-281 ADKARHEAMDEE
+281 ADKARHEVMDEE
-293 AERFRVVTMRVLRIQ
+293 AERFRAVTMRVLRTQ

-345 LVTLL
+345 LVALL
-350 SADFF
+350 SVDFF
-355 RPLRLLGSYFHVA
+355 RPLRRLGSYFHVA

-376 RIFKLLDLEEPV
+376 RIFNLLDLEEPT

-399 HLLMSHLSF
+399 HLLMSHVSF
-408 SWDGGREVLHDVSID
+408 SWDGGREVLHDVSVD

-448 GRAQGYGGKLLLG
+448 GRAEGYEGKLLLG
-461 GRPLAHFNRKAL
+461 GRPLAHFDRKAL

-479 VPTAS
+479 VPAAS

-502 SEKDMWSVLEGVDL
+502 SEEDMWSVLEGVDL
-516 AAFLRAQDGLDTR
+516 AAFLRAQDGLDTKI
-529 VEKRGENLSG
+529 EKRGENLSG

-550 FLHNSPIYILDEATS
+550 FLHNSPVYILDEATS

-572 EAIMAAVC
+572 KAIMTAVR

-614 EGDHER
+614 EGDHAR
-620 LLLDNT
+620 LLLENT

-652 ETEDEQASK
+652 EIEDDEQVSE
-661 GANAAKEGGM
+661 GVDAAEEGGV
-671 GGTIDADATGEV
+671 GGTADAGGAGDASSDAPSGTGDADAL
-683 GSDVSDGTGG
+683 SDTDDAGT
-693 ADTLGDT
+693 
-700 GVLGIEFVA
+700 EPVA
-709 KGAAGEVP
+709 KDAADEAPTAEV
-717 TSEASAAPTEVE
+717 SAAPTETEVV
-729 AADMSEPAD
+729 DMPEPAD
-738 TGAEDAPITSVAD
+738 VDAKDVPVTSVAD
-751 SDAREAD
+751 SNAREAD
-758 DAKPE
+758 DAKSE

>member
-1 MSRHVHLRIWSDEK
+1 MSG
-15 ITHFCERTAAP
+15 P
-26 GHIILHNLLS
+26 IILHNLLS
-36 YERKQVNECI
+36 YEGKRVNECM
-46 LVTFGDRRYRVGSA
+46 LVTFGDGRCRVGSA

-67 MRKRLFELVPG
+67 IRKRLFELVPG

-91 LGLVSDIA
+91 LGLVSNIA
-99 LVWVVCS
+99 FVWVVCS
-106 TLTLAVRGGLDADG
+106 TLTLALEGALDVGG
-120 MRRALAIG
+120 MRRALVVG

-135 VVSTKLALCES
+135 AISTKLASRES

-158 HRIYEKLLRLGPDYS
+158 HRIYEKLLRLGPSYS
-173 KRIAT
+173 KRVAT
-178 AEAVQLSVEGCEQL
+178 AEVVQLSVEGCEQL

-219 MSPATWPAAL
+219 MAPAAWPAAL
-229 VLFVFVPL
+229 VLLVFVPL

-242 ALVQRAAKG
+242 VLVRRTAKG
-251 VLASYWDEYT
+251 VLSSYWDEYMS
-261 KLGDSFLE
+261 LGDSFLE

-276 LKIYQ
+276 LKVYQ
-281 ADKARHEAMDEE
+281 ADKARHEVMDEE
-293 AERFRVVTMRVLRIQ
+293 AERFRAVTMRVLRTQ

-345 LVTLL
+345 LVVLL
-350 SADFF
+350 SVDFF
-355 RPLRLLGSYFHVA
+355 RPLRRLGSYFHVA

-376 RIFKLLDLEEPV
+376 RIFNLLDLEEPT

-399 HLLMSHLSF
+399 HLLMSHVSF
-408 SWDGGREVLHDVSID
+408 SWDGGREVLHDVSVD

-448 GRAQGYGGKLLLG
+448 GRAEGYGGKLLLG
-461 GRPLAHFNRKAL
+461 GRPLAHFDRKAL

-479 VPTAS
+479 VPAAS

-502 SEKDMWSVLEGVDL
+502 SEEDMWSVLEGVDL

-529 VEKRGENLSG
+529 IEKRGENLSG

-550 FLHNSPIYILDEATS
+550 FLHNSPVYILDEATS

-572 EAIMAAVC
+572 KAIMTAVR

-614 EGDHER
+614 EGDHAR
-620 LLLDNT
+620 LLLENT

-652 ETEDEQASK
+652 EIEDEQVSE
-661 GANAAKEGGM
+661 GVNAAEAGGV
-671 GGTIDADATGEV
+671 GGTADVGGAGDA
-683 GSDVSDGTGG
+683 SSDGTGD
-693 ADTLGDT
+693 AMAPDANVPST
-700 GVLGIEFVA
+700 EPVA
-709 KGAAGEVP
+709 KDATDEVP
-717 TSEASAAPTEVE
+717 TAEVSAASTETEVV
-729 AADMSEPAD
+729 DMPEPAD
-738 TGAEDAPITSVAD
+738 VDAKDVPVTPIAD
-751 SDAREAD
+751 SNAREAD

>member
-1 MSRHVHLRIWSDEK
+1 MSG
-15 ITHFCERTAAP
+15 P
-26 GHIILHNLLS
+26 IILHNLLS
-36 YERKQVNECI
+36 YEGKRVNECM
-46 LVTFGDRRYRVGSA
+46 LVTFGDGRCRVGSA

-67 MRKRLFELVPG
+67 IRKRLFELVPG

-91 LGLVSDIA
+91 LGLVSNIA
-99 LVWVVCS
+99 FVWVVCS
-106 TLTLAVRGGLDADG
+106 TLTLALEGALDVGG
-120 MRRALAIG
+120 MRRALVVG

-135 VVSTKLALCES
+135 AISTKLASRES

-158 HRIYEKLLRLGPDYS
+158 HRIYEKLLRLGPSYS
-173 KRIAT
+173 KRVAT
-178 AEAVQLSVEGCEQL
+178 AEVVQLSVEGCEQL

-219 MSPATWPAAL
+219 MAPAAWPAAL
-229 VLFVFVPL
+229 VLLVFVPL

-242 ALVQRAAKG
+242 VLVRRTAKG
-251 VLASYWDEYT
+251 VLSSYWDEYT
-261 KLGDSFLE
+261 SLGDSFLE

-281 ADKARHEAMDEE
+281 ADKARHEVMDEE
-293 AERFRVVTMRVLRIQ
+293 AERFRAVTMRVLRTQ

-332 LLSVGSIDFTEAL
+332 LLSMGSIDFTEAL
-345 LVTLL
+345 LVVLL
-350 SADFF
+350 SVDFF
-355 RPLRLLGSYFHVA
+355 RPLRRLGSYFHVA

-376 RIFKLLDLEEPV
+376 RIFNLLDLEEPT

-399 HLLMSHLSF
+399 HLLMSHVSF
-408 SWDGGREVLHDVSID
+408 SWDGGREVLHDVSVD

-448 GRAQGYGGKLLLG
+448 GRAEGYGGKLLLG
-461 GRPLAHFNRKAL
+461 GRPLAHFDRKAL

-479 VPTAS
+479 VPAAS

-502 SEKDMWSVLEGVDL
+502 SEEDMWSVLEGVDL

-529 VEKRGENLSG
+529 IEKRGENLSG

-550 FLHNSPIYILDEATS
+550 FLHNSPVYILDEATS

-572 EAIMAAVC
+572 KAIMTAVR

-614 EGDHER
+614 EGDHAR
-620 LLLDNT
+620 LLPENT

-633 GQQALEAFEPTTLD
+633 GQQALEAFEPTPLD

-652 ETEDEQASK
+652 ESEDEELASAGG
-661 GANAAKEGGM
+661 GAAAAEGGG
-671 GGTIDADATGEV
+671 GGTADAG
-683 GSDVSDGTGG
+683 GAGDASSDALGGTG
-693 ADTLGDT
+693 DTDALSDT
-700 GVLGIEFVA
+700 DDAGTEPVA
-709 KGAAGEVP
+709 KDAADEAPTAEV
-717 TSEASAAPTEVE
+717 SAASTETEVV
-729 AADMSEPAD
+729 DMPEPAD
-738 TGAEDAPITSVAD
+738 VDAKDVPVTPIAD
-751 SDAREAD
+751 SNAREAD

>member
-1 MSRHVHLRIWSDEK
+1 MSG
-15 ITHFCERTAAP
+15 P
-26 GHIILHNLLS
+26 IILHNLLS
-36 YERKQVNECI
+36 YEGKRVNECM
-46 LVTFGDRRYRVGSA
+46 LVTFGDGRCRVGSA

-67 MRKRLFELVPG
+67 IRKRLFELVPG

-91 LGLVSDIA
+91 LGLVSNIA
-99 LVWVVCS
+99 FVWVVCS
-106 TLTLAVRGGLDADG
+106 TLTLALEGALDVGG
-120 MRRALAIG
+120 MRRALVVG

-135 VVSTKLALCES
+135 AISTKLASRES

-158 HRIYEKLLRLGPDYS
+158 HRIYEKLLRLGPSYS
-173 KRIAT
+173 KRVAT
-178 AEAVQLSVEGCEQL
+178 AEVVQLSVEGCEQL

-219 MSPATWPAAL
+219 MAPAAWPAAL
-229 VLFVFVPL
+229 VLLVFVPL

-242 ALVQRAAKG
+242 VLVRRTAKG
-251 VLASYWDEYT
+251 VLSSYWDEYT
-261 KLGDSFLE
+261 SLGDSFLE

-281 ADKARHEAMDEE
+281 ADKARHEVMDEE
-293 AERFRVVTMRVLRIQ
+293 AERFRAVTMRVLRTQ

-345 LVTLL
+345 LVALL
-350 SADFF
+350 SVDFF
-355 RPLRLLGSYFHVA
+355 RPLRRLGSYFHVA

-376 RIFKLLDLEEPV
+376 RIFKLLDLEEPT

-399 HLLMSHLSF
+399 HLLMSHVSF
-408 SWDGGREVLHDVSID
+408 SWDGGREVLHDVSVD

-448 GRAQGYGGKLLLG
+448 GRAEGYGGKLLLG
-461 GRPLAHFNRKAL
+461 GRPLAHFDRKAL

-479 VPTAS
+479 VPAAS

-502 SEKDMWSVLEGVDL
+502 SEEDMWSVLEGVDL

-529 VEKRGENLSG
+529 IEKRGENLSG

-550 FLHNSPIYILDEATS
+550 FLHNSPVYILDEATS

-572 EAIMAAVC
+572 KAIMTAVR

-614 EGDHER
+614 EGDHAR
-620 LLLDNT
+620 LLLENT

-652 ETEDEQASK
+652 EIEDEQAP
-661 GANAAKEGGM
+661 N
-671 GGTIDADATGEV
+671 DADAAEEGGV
-683 GSDVSDGTGG
+683 GGTADAGGAGDASSDAPGGTG
-693 ADTLGDT
+693 DTDALSDT
-700 GVLGIEFVA
+700 DDAGTEPVA
-709 KGAAGEVP
+709 KDAADEAPTAEV
-717 TSEASAAPTEVE
+717 SAASTETEVV
-729 AADMSEPAD
+729 DMPEPAD
-738 TGAEDAPITSVAD
+738 VDAKDVPVTPIAD
-751 SDAREAD
+751 SNAREAD

>member
-1 MSRHVHLRIWSDEK
+1 MSG
-15 ITHFCERTAAP
+15 P
-26 GHIILHNLLS
+26 IILHNLLS
-36 YERKQVNECI
+36 YEGKRVNECM
-46 LVTFGDRRYRVGSA
+46 LVTFGDGRCRVGSA

-67 MRKRLFELVPG
+67 IRKRLFELVPG
-78 APWHVFLTVALRW
+78 APLHVFLTVALRW
-91 LGLVSDIA
+91 LGLVSNIA
-99 LVWVVCS
+99 FVWVVCS
-106 TLTLAVRGGLDADG
+106 TLTLALEGALDVGG
-120 MRRALAIG
+120 MRRALVVG

-135 VVSTKLALCES
+135 AISTKLASRES

-158 HRIYEKLLRLGPDYS
+158 HRIYEKLLRLGPSYN
-173 KRIAT
+173 KRVPT
-178 AEAVQLSVEGCEQL
+178 AEVVQLSVEGCEQL

-219 MSPATWPAAL
+219 MAPAAWPAAL
-229 VLFVFVPL
+229 VLLVFVPL

-242 ALVQRAAKG
+242 VLVRRTAKG
-251 VLASYWDEYT
+251 VLSSYWDEYT
-261 KLGDSFLE
+261 SLGDSFLE

-281 ADKARHEAMDEE
+281 ADKARHEVMDEE
-293 AERFRVVTMRVLRIQ
+293 AERFRAVTMRVLRTQ

-345 LVTLL
+345 LVALL
-350 SADFF
+350 SVDFF
-355 RPLRLLGSYFHVA
+355 RPLRRLGSYFHVA

-376 RIFKLLDLEEPV
+376 RIFNLLDLKEPT

-399 HLLMSHLSF
+399 HLLMSHVSF
-408 SWDGGREVLHDVSID
+408 SWDGGREVLHDVSVD

-448 GRAQGYGGKLLLG
+448 GRAEGYEGKLLLG
-461 GRPLAHFNRKAL
+461 GRPLAHFDRKAL

-479 VPTAS
+479 VPAAS

-502 SEKDMWSVLEGVDL
+502 SEEDMWSVLEGVDL

-550 FLHNSPIYILDEATS
+550 FLHNSPVYILDEATS

-572 EAIMAAVC
+572 RAIMTAVR

-614 EGDHER
+614 EGDHAR
-620 LLLDNT
+620 LLLENT

-652 ETEDEQASK
+652 EIEDDEQVSE
-661 GANAAKEGGM
+661 GVDAAEEGGV
-671 GGTIDADATGEV
+671 GGTADAGGAGDASSDAPGGTGDADAL
-683 GSDVSDGTGG
+683 SDTDDAGT
-693 ADTLGDT
+693 
-700 GVLGIEFVA
+700 EPVA
-709 KGAAGEVP
+709 KDAADEAPTAEV
-717 TSEASAAPTEVE
+717 SAASTETEVV
-729 AADMSEPAD
+729 DMPEPAD
-738 TGAEDAPITSVAD
+738 VDAKDVPVTPIAD
-751 SDAREAD
+751 SNAREAD

>member
-1 MSRHVHLRIWSDEK
+1 MSG
-15 ITHFCERTAAP
+15 P
-26 GHIILHNLLS
+26 IILHNLLS
-36 YERKQVNECI
+36 YEGKRVNECM
-46 LVTFGDRRYRVGSA
+46 LVTFGDGRCRVGSA

-67 MRKRLFELVPG
+67 IRKRLFELVLG

-91 LGLVSDIA
+91 LGLVSNIA
-99 LVWVVCS
+99 FVWVVCS
-106 TLTLAVRGGLDADG
+106 TLTLALEGALDVGG
-120 MRRALAIG
+120 MRRALVVG

-135 VVSTKLALCES
+135 AISTKLASRES

-158 HRIYEKLLRLGPDYS
+158 HRIYEKLLRLGPSYN
-173 KRIAT
+173 KRVPT
-178 AEAVQLSVEGCEQL
+178 AEVVQLSVEGCEQL

-219 MSPATWPAAL
+219 MAPAAWPAAL
-229 VLFVFVPL
+229 VLLVFVPL

-242 ALVQRAAKG
+242 VLVRRTAKG
-251 VLASYWDEYT
+251 VLSSYWDEYT
-261 KLGDSFLE
+261 SLGDSFLE

-281 ADKARHEAMDEE
+281 ADKARHEVMDEE
-293 AERFRVVTMRVLRIQ
+293 AERFRAVTMRVLRTQ

-345 LVTLL
+345 LVALL
-350 SADFF
+350 SVDFF
-355 RPLRLLGSYFHVA
+355 RPLRRLGSYFHVA

-376 RIFKLLDLEEPV
+376 RIFNLLDLKEPT

-399 HLLMSHLSF
+399 HLLMSHVSF
-408 SWDGGREVLHDVSID
+408 SWDGGREVLHDVSVD

-448 GRAQGYGGKLLLG
+448 GRAEGYEGKLLLG
-461 GRPLAHFNRKAL
+461 GRPLVHFDRKAL

-479 VPTAS
+479 VPAAS

-502 SEKDMWSVLEGVDL
+502 SEEDMWSVLEGVDL
-516 AAFLRAQDGLDTR
+516 AAFLRAQDGLDTKI
-529 VEKRGENLSG
+529 EKRGENLSG

-550 FLHNSPIYILDEATS
+550 FLHNSPVYILDEATS

-572 EAIMAAVC
+572 KAIMTAVR

-614 EGDHER
+614 EGDHAR
-620 LLLDNT
+620 LLLENT

-652 ETEDEQASK
+652 EIDDDEQASS
-661 GANAAKEGGM
+661 GGVDAAEAGGV
-671 GGTIDADATGEV
+671 GGTADAGGAGDASSDVPSDTGDADAL
-683 GSDVSDGTGG
+683 SDTDDAGT
-693 ADTLGDT
+693 
-700 GVLGIEFVA
+700 EPVA
-709 KGAAGEVP
+709 KDAADEAPTAEV
-717 TSEASAAPTEVE
+717 SAAPTETEVV
-729 AADMSEPAD
+729 DMPEPAD
-738 TGAEDAPITSVAD
+738 VDAKDVPVTSIAD
-751 SDAREAD
+751 SNAREAD
-758 DAKPE
+758 DAKSE

>member
-1 MSRHVHLRIWSDEK
+1 MSG
-15 ITHFCERTAAP
+15 P
-26 GHIILHNLLS
+26 IILHNLLS
-36 YERKQVNECI
+36 YEGKRVNECM
-46 LVTFGDRRYRVGSA
+46 LVTFGDGRCRVGSA

-67 MRKRLFELVPG
+67 IRKRLFELVPG

-91 LGLVSDIA
+91 LGLVSNIA
-99 LVWVVCS
+99 FVWVVCS
-106 TLTLAVRGGLDADG
+106 TLTLALEGALDVGG
-120 MRRALAIG
+120 MRRALVVG

-135 VVSTKLALCES
+135 AISTKLASRES

-158 HRIYEKLLRLGPDYS
+158 HRIYEKLLRLGPSYS
-173 KRIAT
+173 KRVAT
-178 AEAVQLSVEGCEQL
+178 AKVVQLSVEGCEQL

-219 MSPATWPAAL
+219 MAPAAWPAAL
-229 VLFVFVPL
+229 VLLVFVPL

-242 ALVQRAAKG
+242 VLVRRTAKG
-251 VLASYWDEYT
+251 VLSSYWDEYT
-261 KLGDSFLE
+261 SLGDSFLE

-281 ADKARHEAMDEE
+281 ADKTRHEVMDEE
-293 AERFRVVTMRVLRIQ
+293 AERFRAVTMRVLRTQ

-345 LVTLL
+345 LVALL
-350 SADFF
+350 SVDFF
-355 RPLRLLGSYFHVA
+355 RPLRRLGSYFHVA

-376 RIFKLLDLEEPV
+376 RIFKLLDLEEPT

-399 HLLMSHLSF
+399 HLLMSHVSF
-408 SWDGGREVLHDVSID
+408 SWDGGREVLHDVSVD

-448 GRAQGYGGKLLLG
+448 GRAEGYGGKLLLG
-461 GRPLAHFNRKAL
+461 GRPLAHFDRKAL

-479 VPTAS
+479 VPAAS

-502 SEKDMWSVLEGVDL
+502 SEEDMWSVLEGVDL

-529 VEKRGENLSG
+529 IEKRGENLSG

-550 FLHNSPIYILDEATS
+550 FLHNSPVYILDEATS

-572 EAIMAAVC
+572 KAIMTAVR

-614 EGDHER
+614 EGDHAR
-620 LLLDNT
+620 LLLENT

-652 ETEDEQASK
+652 EIEDEQAP
-661 GANAAKEGGM
+661 N
-671 GGTIDADATGEV
+671 DADAAEEGGV
-683 GSDVSDGTGG
+683 GGTADAGGAGDASSDAPGGTG
-693 ADTLGDT
+693 DTDALSDT
-700 GVLGIEFVA
+700 DDAGTEPVA
-709 KGAAGEVP
+709 KDAADEAPTAEV
-717 TSEASAAPTEVE
+717 SAASTETEVV
-729 AADMSEPAD
+729 DMPEPAD
-738 TGAEDAPITSVAD
+738 VDAKDVPVTPIAD
-751 SDAREAD
+751 SNAREAD

>member
-1 MSRHVHLRIWSDEK
+1 MSG
-15 ITHFCERTAAP
+15 P
-26 GHIILHNLLS
+26 IILHNLLS
-36 YERKQVNECI
+36 YEGKRVNECM
-46 LVTFGDRRYRVGSA
+46 LVTFGDGRCRVGSA

-67 MRKRLFELVPG
+67 IRKRLFELVPG

-91 LGLVSDIA
+91 LGLVSNIA
-99 LVWVVCS
+99 FVWVVCS
-106 TLTLAVRGGLDADG
+106 TLTLALEGALDVGG
-120 MRRALAIG
+120 MRRALVVG

-135 VVSTKLALCES
+135 AISTKLASRES

-158 HRIYEKLLRLGPDYS
+158 HRIYEKLLRLGSSYS
-173 KRIAT
+173 KRVAT
-178 AEAVQLSVEGCEQL
+178 AEVVQLSVEGCEQL

-219 MSPATWPAAL
+219 MAPAAWPAAL
-229 VLFVFVPL
+229 VLLVFVPL

-242 ALVQRAAKG
+242 VLVRRTAKG
-251 VLASYWDEYT
+251 VLSSYWDEYT
-261 KLGDSFLE
+261 SLGDSFLE

-281 ADKARHEAMDEE
+281 ADKARHEVMDEE
-293 AERFRVVTMRVLRIQ
+293 AERFRAVTMRVLRTQ

-345 LVTLL
+345 LVALL
-350 SADFF
+350 SVDFF
-355 RPLRLLGSYFHVA
+355 RPLRRLGSYFHVA

-376 RIFKLLDLEEPV
+376 RIFNLLDLKEPT

-399 HLLMSHLSF
+399 HLLMSHVSF
-408 SWDGGREVLHDVSID
+408 SWDGGREVLHDVSVD

-448 GRAQGYGGKLLLG
+448 GRAEGYEGKLLLG
-461 GRPLAHFNRKAL
+461 GRPLAHFDRKAL

-479 VPTAS
+479 VPAAS

-502 SEKDMWSVLEGVDL
+502 SEEDMWSVLEGVDL

-550 FLHNSPIYILDEATS
+550 FLHNSPVYILDEATS

-572 EAIMAAVC
+572 KAIMTAVR

-614 EGDHER
+614 EGDHAR
-620 LLLDNT
+620 LLLENT

-652 ETEDEQASK
+652 EIDDDEQASS
-661 GANAAKEGGM
+661 GGVDAAEAGGV
-671 GGTIDADATGEV
+671 GGTADAGGAGDASSDALGGTGDADAL
-683 GSDVSDGTGG
+683 SDTDDAGT
-693 ADTLGDT
+693 
-700 GVLGIEFVA
+700 EPVA
-709 KGAAGEVP
+709 KDAADEAPTAEV
-717 TSEASAAPTEVE
+717 SAAPTETEVV
-729 AADMSEPAD
+729 DMPEPAD
-738 TGAEDAPITSVAD
+738 VDAKDVPVTSIAD
-751 SDAREAD
+751 SNAREAD
-758 DAKPE
+758 DAKSE

>member
-1 MSRHVHLRIWSDEK
+1 MSG
-15 ITHFCERTAAP
+15 P
-26 GHIILHNLLS
+26 IILHNLLS
-36 YERKQVNECI
+36 YEGKRVNECM
-46 LVTFGDRRYRVGSA
+46 LVTFGDGRCRVGSA

-67 MRKRLFELVPG
+67 IRKRLFELVPG

-91 LGLVSDIA
+91 LGLVSNIA
-99 LVWVVCS
+99 FVWVVCS
-106 TLTLAVRGGLDADG
+106 TLTLALEGALDVGG
-120 MRRALAIG
+120 MRRALVVG

-135 VVSTKLALCES
+135 AISTKLASRES

-158 HRIYEKLLRLGPDYS
+158 HRIYEKLLRLGPSYS
-173 KRIAT
+173 KRVAT
-178 AEAVQLSVEGCEQL
+178 AEVVQLSVEGCEQL

-219 MSPATWPAAL
+219 MAPAAWPAAL
-229 VLFVFVPL
+229 VLLVFVPL

-242 ALVQRAAKG
+242 VLVRRTAKG
-251 VLASYWDEYT
+251 VLSSYWDEYT
-261 KLGDSFLE
+261 SLGDSFLE

-281 ADKARHEAMDEE
+281 ADKARHEVMDEE
-293 AERFRVVTMRVLRIQ
+293 AERFRAVTMRVLRTQ

-345 LVTLL
+345 LVVLL
-350 SADFF
+350 SVDFF
-355 RPLRLLGSYFHVA
+355 RPLRRLGSYFHVA

-376 RIFKLLDLEEPV
+376 RIFNLLDLEEPT

-399 HLLMSHLSF
+399 HLLMSHVSF
-408 SWDGGREVLHDVSID
+408 SWDGGREVLHDVSVD

-448 GRAQGYGGKLLLG
+448 GRAEGYGGKLLLG
-461 GRPLAHFNRKAL
+461 GRPLAHFDRKAL

-479 VPTAS
+479 VPAAS

-502 SEKDMWSVLEGVDL
+502 SEEDMWSVLEGVDL

-529 VEKRGENLSG
+529 IEKRGENLSG

-550 FLHNSPIYILDEATS
+550 FLHNSPVYILDEATS

-572 EAIMAAVC
+572 KAIMTAVR

-614 EGDHER
+614 EGDHAR
-620 LLLDNT
+620 LLLENT

-652 ETEDEQASK
+652 EIEDEQVSE
-661 GANAAKEGGM
+661 GVNAAEAGGV
-671 GGTIDADATGEV
+671 GGTADVGGAGDA
-683 GSDVSDGTGG
+683 SSDGTGD
-693 ADTLGDT
+693 AMAPDANVPST
-700 GVLGIEFVA
+700 EPVA
-709 KGAAGEVP
+709 KDATDEVP
-717 TSEASAAPTEVE
+717 TAEVSAASTETEVV
-729 AADMSEPAD
+729 DMPEPAD
-738 TGAEDAPITSVAD
+738 VDAKDVPVTPIAD
-751 SDAREAD
+751 SNAREAD

>member
-1 MSRHVHLRIWSDEK
+1 MSG
-15 ITHFCERTAAP
+15 P
-26 GHIILHNLLS
+26 IILHNLLS
-36 YERKQVNECI
+36 YEGKRVNECM
-46 LVTFGDRRYRVGSA
+46 LVTFGDGRCRVGSA

-67 MRKRLFELVPG
+67 IRKRLFELVPG

-91 LGLVSDIA
+91 LGLVSNIA
-99 LVWVVCS
+99 FVWVVCS
-106 TLTLAVRGGLDADG
+106 TLTLALEGALDVGG
-120 MRRALAIG
+120 MRRALVVG

-135 VVSTKLALCES
+135 AISTKLASRES

-158 HRIYEKLLRLGPDYS
+158 HRIYEKLLRLGPSYN
-173 KRIAT
+173 KRVPT
-178 AEAVQLSVEGCEQL
+178 AEVVQLSVEGCEQL

-219 MSPATWPAAL
+219 MAPAAWPAAL
-229 VLFVFVPL
+229 VLLVFVPL

-242 ALVQRAAKG
+242 VLVRRTAKG
-251 VLASYWDEYT
+251 VLSSYWDEYT
-261 KLGDSFLE
+261 SLGDSFLE

-281 ADKARHEAMDEE
+281 ADKARHEVMDEE
-293 AERFRVVTMRVLRIQ
+293 AERFRAVTMRVLRTQ

-332 LLSVGSIDFTEAL
+332 LLSVGAVDFTEAL
-345 LVTLL
+345 LVALL
-350 SADFF
+350 SVDFF
-355 RPLRLLGSYFHVA
+355 RPLRRLGSYFHVA

-376 RIFKLLDLEEPV
+376 RIFNLLDLEEPT

-399 HLLMSHLSF
+399 HLLMSHVSF
-408 SWDGGREVLHDVSID
+408 SWDGGREVLHDVSVD

-448 GRAQGYGGKLLLG
+448 GRAEGYGGKLLLG
-461 GRPLAHFNRKAL
+461 GRPLAHFDRKAL

-479 VPTAS
+479 VPAAS

-502 SEKDMWSVLEGVDL
+502 SEEDMWSVLEGVDL
-516 AAFLRAQDGLDTR
+516 AAFLRAQDGLDTKI
-529 VEKRGENLSG
+529 EKRGENLSG

-550 FLHNSPIYILDEATS
+550 FLHNSPVYILDEATS

-572 EAIMAAVC
+572 KAIMTAVR

-614 EGDHER
+614 EGDHAR
-620 LLLDNT
+620 LLLENT

-652 ETEDEQASK
+652 EIEDDEQVSE
-661 GANAAKEGGM
+661 GVDAAEEGGV
-671 GGTIDADATGEV
+671 GGTADAGGAGDASSDAPGGTGDADAL
-683 GSDVSDGTGG
+683 SDTDDAGT
-693 ADTLGDT
+693 
-700 GVLGIEFVA
+700 EPVA
-709 KGAAGEVP
+709 KDAADEAPTAEV
-717 TSEASAAPTEVE
+717 SAASTETEV
-729 AADMSEPAD
+729 ADMPEPAD
-738 TGAEDAPITSVAD
+738 VDAKDVPVTPIAD
-751 SDAREAD
+751 SNAREAD

>member
-1 MSRHVHLRIWSDEK
+1 MSG
-15 ITHFCERTAAP
+15 P
-26 GHIILHNLLS
+26 IILHNLLS
-36 YERKQVNECI
+36 YEGKRVNECM
-46 LVTFGDRRYRVGSA
+46 LVTFGDGRCRVGSA

-67 MRKRLFELVPG
+67 IRKRLFELVPG

-91 LGLVSDIA
+91 LGLVSNIA
-99 LVWVVCS
+99 FVWVVCS
-106 TLTLAVRGGLDADG
+106 TLTLALEGALDVGG
-120 MRRALAIG
+120 MRRALVVG

-135 VVSTKLALCES
+135 AISTKLASRES

-158 HRIYEKLLRLGPDYS
+158 HRIYEKLLRLGPSYS
-173 KRIAT
+173 KRVAT
-178 AEAVQLSVEGCEQL
+178 AEVVQLSVEGCEQL

-219 MSPATWPAAL
+219 MAPAAWPAAL
-229 VLFVFVPL
+229 VLLVFVPL

-242 ALVQRAAKG
+242 VLVRRTAKG
-251 VLASYWDEYT
+251 VLSSYWDEYT
-261 KLGDSFLE
+261 SLGDSFLE

-281 ADKARHEAMDEE
+281 ADKARHEVMDEE
-293 AERFRVVTMRVLRIQ
+293 AERFRAVTMRVLRTQ

-345 LVTLL
+345 LVALL
-350 SADFF
+350 SVDFF
-355 RPLRLLGSYFHVA
+355 RPLRRLGSYFHVA

-376 RIFKLLDLEEPV
+376 RIFNLLDLKEPT

-399 HLLMSHLSF
+399 HLLMSHVSF
-408 SWDGGREVLHDVSID
+408 SWDGGREVLHDVSVD

-448 GRAQGYGGKLLLG
+448 GRAEGYEGKLLLG
-461 GRPLAHFNRKAL
+461 GRPLAHFDRKAL

-479 VPTAS
+479 VPAAS

-502 SEKDMWSVLEGVDL
+502 SEEDMWSVLEGVDL
-516 AAFLRAQDGLDTR
+516 AAFLRAQGGLDTR
-529 VEKRGENLSG
+529 IEKGVENLSG

-550 FLHNSPIYILDEATS
+550 FLHNSPVYILDEATS

-572 EAIMAAVC
+572 KAIMTAVR

-614 EGDHER
+614 EGDHAR
-620 LLLDNT
+620 LLLENT

-652 ETEDEQASK
+652 EIEDDEQVSE
-661 GANAAKEGGM
+661 GVDAAEEGGV
-671 GGTIDADATGEV
+671 GGTADAGGAGDASSDAPGGTGDADAL
-683 GSDVSDGTGG
+683 SDTDDAGT
-693 ADTLGDT
+693 
-700 GVLGIEFVA
+700 EPVA
-709 KGAAGEVP
+709 KDAADEAPTAEV
-717 TSEASAAPTEVE
+717 SAASTETEVV
-729 AADMSEPAD
+729 DMPEPAD
-738 TGAEDAPITSVAD
+738 VDAKDVPVTPIAD
-751 SDAREAD
+751 SNAREAD
-758 DAKPE
+758 DAKSE

>member
-1 MSRHVHLRIWSDEK
+1 MSG
-15 ITHFCERTAAP
+15 P
-26 GHIILHNLLS
+26 IILHNLLS
-36 YERKQVNECI
+36 YEGKRVNECM
-46 LVTFGDRRYRVGSA
+46 LVTFGDGRCRVGSA

-67 MRKRLFELVPG
+67 IRKRLFELVPG

-91 LGLVSDIA
+91 LGLVSNIA
-99 LVWVVCS
+99 FVWVVCS
-106 TLTLAVRGGLDADG
+106 TLTLALEGALDVGG
-120 MRRALAIG
+120 MRRALVVG

-135 VVSTKLALCES
+135 AISTKLASRES

-158 HRIYEKLLRLGPDYS
+158 HRIYEKLLRLGPSYS
-173 KRIAT
+173 KRVAT
-178 AEAVQLSVEGCEQL
+178 AEVVQLSVEGCEQL

-219 MSPATWPAAL
+219 MAPAAWPAAL
-229 VLFVFVPL
+229 VLLVFVPL

-242 ALVQRAAKG
+242 VLVRRTAKG
-251 VLASYWDEYT
+251 VLSSYWDEYT
-261 KLGDSFLE
+261 SLGDSFLE

-281 ADKARHEAMDEE
+281 ADKARHEVMDEE
-293 AERFRVVTMRVLRIQ
+293 AERFRAVTMRVLRTQ

-345 LVTLL
+345 LVALL
-350 SADFF
+350 SVDFF
-355 RPLRLLGSYFHVA
+355 RPLRRLGSYFHVA

-376 RIFKLLDLEEPV
+376 RIFNLLDLEEPT

-399 HLLMSHLSF
+399 HLLMSHVSF
-408 SWDGGREVLHDVSID
+408 SWDGGREVLHDVSVD

-448 GRAQGYGGKLLLG
+448 GRAEGYEGKLLLG
-461 GRPLAHFNRKAL
+461 GRPLAHFDRKAL

-479 VPTAS
+479 VPAAS

-502 SEKDMWSVLEGVDL
+502 SEEDMWSVLEGVDL
-516 AAFLRAQDGLDTR
+516 AAFLRAQDGLDTKI
-529 VEKRGENLSG
+529 EKRGENLSG

-550 FLHNSPIYILDEATS
+550 FLHNSPVYILDEATS

-572 EAIMAAVC
+572 KAIMTAVR

-614 EGDHER
+614 EGDHAR
-620 LLLDNT
+620 LLLENT

-652 ETEDEQASK
+652 EIDDDEQASS
-661 GANAAKEGGM
+661 GGVDAAEAGGV
-671 GGTIDADATGEV
+671 GGTADAGGAGDASSDATGGTGDADAL
-683 GSDVSDGTGG
+683 SDTDDAGT
-693 ADTLGDT
+693 
-700 GVLGIEFVA
+700 EPVA
-709 KGAAGEVP
+709 KDAADEAPTAEV
-717 TSEASAAPTEVE
+717 SAASTETEVV
-729 AADMSEPAD
+729 DMPEPAD
-738 TGAEDAPITSVAD
+738 VDAKDVPVTPIAD
-751 SDAREAD
+751 SNAREAD

>member
-1 MSRHVHLRIWSDEK
+1 MSG
-15 ITHFCERTAAP
+15 P
-26 GHIILHNLLS
+26 IILHNLLS
-36 YERKQVNECI
+36 YEGKRVNECM
-46 LVTFGDRRYRVGSA
+46 LVTFGDGRCRVGSA

-67 MRKRLFELVPG
+67 IRKRLFELVPG

-91 LGLVSDIA
+91 LGLVSNIA
-99 LVWVVCS
+99 FVWVVCS
-106 TLTLAVRGGLDADG
+106 TLTLALEGALDVGG
-120 MRRALAIG
+120 MRRALVVG

-135 VVSTKLALCES
+135 AISTKLASRES

-158 HRIYEKLLRLGPDYS
+158 HRIYEKLLRLGPSYS
-173 KRIAT
+173 KRVAT
-178 AEAVQLSVEGCEQL
+178 AEVVQLSVEGCEQL

-219 MSPATWPAAL
+219 MAPAAWPAAL
-229 VLFVFVPL
+229 VLLVFVPL

-242 ALVQRAAKG
+242 VLVRRTAKG
-251 VLASYWDEYT
+251 VLSSYWDEYMS
-261 KLGDSFLE
+261 LGDSFLE

-276 LKIYQ
+276 LKVYQ
-281 ADKARHEAMDEE
+281 ADKARHEVMDEE
-293 AERFRVVTMRVLRIQ
+293 AERFRAVTMRVLRTQ

-345 LVTLL
+345 LVALL
-350 SADFF
+350 SVDFF
-355 RPLRLLGSYFHVA
+355 RPLRRLGSYFHVA

-376 RIFKLLDLEEPV
+376 RIFNLLDLEEPT

-399 HLLMSHLSF
+399 HLLMSHVSF
-408 SWDGGREVLHDVSID
+408 SWDGGREVLHDVSVD

-448 GRAQGYGGKLLLG
+448 GRAEGYEGKLLLG
-461 GRPLAHFNRKAL
+461 GRPLAHFDRKAL

-479 VPTAS
+479 VPAAS

-502 SEKDMWSVLEGVDL
+502 SEEDMWSVLEGVDL
-516 AAFLRAQDGLDTR
+516 AAFLRAQDGLDTKI
-529 VEKRGENLSG
+529 EKRGENLSG

-550 FLHNSPIYILDEATS
+550 FLHNSPVYILDEATS

-572 EAIMAAVC
+572 KAIMTAVR

-614 EGDHER
+614 EGDHAR
-620 LLLDNT
+620 LLLENT

-652 ETEDEQASK
+652 EIEDDEQAPS
-661 GANAAKEGGM
+661 GGVDAAEEGGV
-671 GGTIDADATGEV
+671 GGTADAGGAGDASSDAPSGTGDADAL
-683 GSDVSDGTGG
+683 SDTDDAGT
-693 ADTLGDT
+693 
-700 GVLGIEFVA
+700 EPVA
-709 KGAAGEVP
+709 KDAADEAPTAEV
-717 TSEASAAPTEVE
+717 SAAPTETEVV
-729 AADMSEPAD
+729 DMPEPAD
-738 TGAEDAPITSVAD
+738 VDAKDVPVTSVAD
-751 SDAREAD
+751 SNAREAD
-758 DAKPE
+758 DAKSE

>member
-1 MSRHVHLRIWSDEK
+1 MSG
-15 ITHFCERTAAP
+15 P
-26 GHIILHNLLS
+26 IILHNLLS
-36 YERKQVNECI
+36 YEGKRVNECM
-46 LVTFGDRRYRVGSA
+46 LVTFGDGRCRVGSA

-67 MRKRLFELVPG
+67 IRKRLFELVPG

-91 LGLVSDIA
+91 LGLVSNIA
-99 LVWVVCS
+99 FVWVVCS
-106 TLTLAVRGGLDADG
+106 TLTLALEGALDVGG
-120 MRRALAIG
+120 MRRALVVG

-135 VVSTKLALCES
+135 AISTKLASRES

-158 HRIYEKLLRLGPDYS
+158 HRIYEKLLRLGPSYN
-173 KRIAT
+173 KRVPT
-178 AEAVQLSVEGCEQL
+178 AEVVQLSVEGCEQL

-219 MSPATWPAAL
+219 MAPAAWPAAL
-229 VLFVFVPL
+229 VLLVFVPL

-242 ALVQRAAKG
+242 VLVRRTAKG
-251 VLASYWDEYT
+251 VLSSYWDEYT
-261 KLGDSFLE
+261 SLGDSFLE

-281 ADKARHEAMDEE
+281 ADKARHEVMDEE
-293 AERFRVVTMRVLRIQ
+293 AERFRAVTMRVLRTQ

-345 LVTLL
+345 LVALL
-350 SADFF
+350 SVDFF
-355 RPLRLLGSYFHVA
+355 RPLRRLGSYFHVA

-376 RIFKLLDLEEPV
+376 RIFNLLDLKEPT

-399 HLLMSHLSF
+399 HLLMSHVSF
-408 SWDGGREVLHDVSID
+408 SWDGGREVLHDVSVD

-448 GRAQGYGGKLLLG
+448 GRAEGYEGKLLLG
-461 GRPLAHFNRKAL
+461 GRPLAHFDRKAL

-479 VPTAS
+479 VPAAS

-502 SEKDMWSVLEGVDL
+502 SEEDMWSVLEGVDL
-516 AAFLRAQDGLDTR
+516 AAFLRAQDGLDTKI
-529 VEKRGENLSG
+529 EKRGENLSG

-550 FLHNSPIYILDEATS
+550 FLHNSPVYILDEATS

-572 EAIMAAVC
+572 KAIMTAVR

-614 EGDHER
+614 EGDHAR
-620 LLLDNT
+620 LLLENT

-652 ETEDEQASK
+652 EIDDDEQASS
-661 GANAAKEGGM
+661 GGVDAAEAGGV
-671 GGTIDADATGEV
+671 GGTADAGGAGDASSDAPGGTGDADAL
-683 GSDVSDGTGG
+683 SDTDD
-693 ADTLGDT
+693 A
-700 GVLGIEFVA
+700 GVEPVA
-709 KGAAGEVP
+709 KDATDEAPTAEV
-717 TSEASAAPTEVE
+717 SAAPTETEVVDMPEPAE
-729 AADMSEPAD
+729 AAAKDVPV
-738 TGAEDAPITSVAD
+738 TSVAD
-751 SDAREAD
+751 SNAREAD

>member
-1 MSRHVHLRIWSDEK
+1 MSG
-15 ITHFCERTAAP
+15 P
-26 GHIILHNLLS
+26 IILHNLLS
-36 YERKQVNECI
+36 YEGKRVNECM
-46 LVTFGDRRYRVGSA
+46 LVTFGDGRCRVGSA

-67 MRKRLFELVPG
+67 IRKRLFELVPG

-91 LGLVSDIA
+91 LGLVSNIA
-99 LVWVVCS
+99 FVWVVCS
-106 TLTLAVRGGLDADG
+106 TLTLALEGALDVGG
-120 MRRALAIG
+120 MRRALVVG

-135 VVSTKLALCES
+135 AISTKLASRES

-158 HRIYEKLLRLGPDYS
+158 HRIYEKLLRLGPSYN
-173 KRIAT
+173 KRVPT
-178 AEAVQLSVEGCEQL
+178 AEVVQLSVEGCEQL

-219 MSPATWPAAL
+219 MAPAAWPAAL
-229 VLFVFVPL
+229 VLLVFVPL

-242 ALVQRAAKG
+242 VLVRRTAKG
-251 VLASYWDEYT
+251 VLSSYWDEYT
-261 KLGDSFLE
+261 SLGDSFLE

-281 ADKARHEAMDEE
+281 ADKARHEVMDEE
-293 AERFRVVTMRVLRIQ
+293 AERFRAVTMRVLRTQ

-345 LVTLL
+345 LVALL
-350 SADFF
+350 SVDFF
-355 RPLRLLGSYFHVA
+355 RPLRRLGSYFHVA

-376 RIFKLLDLEEPV
+376 RIFNLLDLEEPT

-399 HLLMSHLSF
+399 HLLMSHVSF
-408 SWDGGREVLHDVSID
+408 SWDGGREVLHDVSVD

-448 GRAQGYGGKLLLG
+448 GRAEGYGGKLLLG
-461 GRPLAHFNRKAL
+461 GRPLAHFDRKAL

-479 VPTAS
+479 VPAAS

-502 SEKDMWSVLEGVDL
+502 SEEDMWSVLEGVDL

-529 VEKRGENLSG
+529 IEKRGENLSG

-550 FLHNSPIYILDEATS
+550 FLHNSPVYILDEATS

-572 EAIMAAVC
+572 KAIMTAVR

-614 EGDHER
+614 EGDHAR
-620 LLLDNT
+620 LLLENT

-652 ETEDEQASK
+652 EIEDDEQVSE
-661 GANAAKEGGM
+661 GVDAAEEGGV
-671 GGTIDADATGEV
+671 GGTADAGSAGDASSDAPSGTGDADAL
-683 GSDVSDGTGG
+683 SDTDDAGT
-693 ADTLGDT
+693 
-700 GVLGIEFVA
+700 EPVA
-709 KGAAGEVP
+709 KDAADEAPTAEV
-717 TSEASAAPTEVE
+717 SAAPTETEVV
-729 AADMSEPAD
+729 DMPEPAD
-738 TGAEDAPITSVAD
+738 VDAKDVPVTPIAD
-751 SDAREAD
+751 SNAREAD

>member
-1 MSRHVHLRIWSDEK
+1 MSG
-15 ITHFCERTAAP
+15 P
-26 GHIILHNLLS
+26 IILHNLLS
-36 YERKQVNECI
+36 YEGKRVNECM
-46 LVTFGDRRYRVGSA
+46 LVTFGDGRCRVGSA

-67 MRKRLFELVPG
+67 IRKRLFELVPG

-99 LVWVVCS
+99 FVWVVCS
-106 TLTLAVRGGLDADG
+106 TLTLALEGALDVGG
-120 MRRALAIG
+120 MRRALVVG

-135 VVSTKLALCES
+135 AISTKLASRES

-158 HRIYEKLLRLGPDYS
+158 HRIYEKLLRLGPSYN
-173 KRIAT
+173 KRVPT
-178 AEAVQLSVEGCEQL
+178 AEVVQLSVEGCEQL

-219 MSPATWPAAL
+219 MAPAAWPAAL
-229 VLFVFVPL
+229 VLLVFVPL

-242 ALVQRAAKG
+242 VLVRRTAKG
-251 VLASYWDEYT
+251 VLSSYWDEYT
-261 KLGDSFLE
+261 SLGDSFLE

-281 ADKARHEAMDEE
+281 ADKARHEVMDEE
-293 AERFRVVTMRVLRIQ
+293 AERFRAVTMRVLRTQ

-345 LVTLL
+345 LVALL
-350 SADFF
+350 SVDFF
-355 RPLRLLGSYFHVA
+355 RPLRRLGSYFHVA

-376 RIFKLLDLEEPV
+376 RIFNLLDLKEPT

-399 HLLMSHLSF
+399 HLLMSHVSF
-408 SWDGGREVLHDVSID
+408 SWDGGREVLHDVSVD

-448 GRAQGYGGKLLLG
+448 GRAEGYGGKLLLG
-461 GRPLAHFNRKAL
+461 GRPLAHFDRKAL

-479 VPTAS
+479 VPAAS

-502 SEKDMWSVLEGVDL
+502 SEEDMWSVLEGVDL
-516 AAFLRAQDGLDTR
+516 AAFLRAQDGLDTKI
-529 VEKRGENLSG
+529 EKRGENLSG

-550 FLHNSPIYILDEATS
+550 FLHNSPVYILDEATS

-572 EAIMAAVC
+572 RAIMTAVR

-614 EGDHER
+614 EGDHAR
-620 LLLDNT
+620 LLLENT

-652 ETEDEQASK
+652 EIDDDEQASS
-661 GANAAKEGGM
+661 GGVDAAEAGGV
-671 GGTIDADATGEV
+671 GGTADAGGAGDASSDALGGTGDADAL
-683 GSDVSDGTGG
+683 SDTDDAGT
-693 ADTLGDT
+693 
-700 GVLGIEFVA
+700 EPVA
-709 KGAAGEVP
+709 KDAADEAPTAEV
-717 TSEASAAPTEVE
+717 SAASTETEVV
-729 AADMSEPAD
+729 DMPEPAD
-738 TGAEDAPITSVAD
+738 VDAKDVPVTSVSD
-751 SDAREAD
+751 SNAREAD

>member
-1 MSRHVHLRIWSDEK
+1 MSG
-15 ITHFCERTAAP
+15 P
-26 GHIILHNLLS
+26 IILHNLLS
-36 YERKQVNECI
+36 YEGKRVNECM
-46 LVTFGDRRYRVGSA
+46 LVTFGDGRCRVGSA

-67 MRKRLFELVPG
+67 IRKRLFELVPG

-91 LGLVSDIA
+91 LGLVSNIA
-99 LVWVVCS
+99 FVWVVCS
-106 TLTLAVRGGLDADG
+106 TLTLALEGALDVGG
-120 MRRALAIG
+120 MRRALVVG

-135 VVSTKLALCES
+135 AISTKLASRES

-158 HRIYEKLLRLGPDYS
+158 HRIYEKLLRLGPSYS
-173 KRIAT
+173 KRVAT
-178 AEAVQLSVEGCEQL
+178 AEVVQLSVEGCEQL

-219 MSPATWPAAL
+219 MAPAAWPAAL
-229 VLFVFVPL
+229 VLLVFVPL

-242 ALVQRAAKG
+242 VLVRRTAKG
-251 VLASYWDEYT
+251 VLSSYWDEYT
-261 KLGDSFLE
+261 SLGDSFLE

-281 ADKARHEAMDEE
+281 ADKARHEVMDEE
-293 AERFRVVTMRVLRIQ
+293 AERFRAVTMRVLRTQ

-345 LVTLL
+345 LVALL
-350 SADFF
+350 SVDFF
-355 RPLRLLGSYFHVA
+355 RPLRRLGSYFHVA

-376 RIFKLLDLEEPV
+376 RIFNLLDLEEPT

-399 HLLMSHLSF
+399 HLLMSHVSF
-408 SWDGGREVLHDVSID
+408 SWDGGREVLHDVSVD

-448 GRAQGYGGKLLLG
+448 GRAEGYGGKLLLG
-461 GRPLAHFNRKAL
+461 GRPLAHFDRKAL

-479 VPTAS
+479 VPAAS

-502 SEKDMWSVLEGVDL
+502 SEEDMWSVLEGVDL
-516 AAFLRAQDGLDTR
+516 AAFLRAQDGLDTKI
-529 VEKRGENLSG
+529 EKRGENLSG

-550 FLHNSPIYILDEATS
+550 FLHNSPVYILDEATS

-572 EAIMAAVC
+572 KAIMTAVR

-614 EGDHER
+614 EGDHAR
-620 LLLDNT
+620 LLLENT

-652 ETEDEQASK
+652 EIEDDEQVSE
-661 GANAAKEGGM
+661 GVDAAEEGGV
-671 GGTIDADATGEV
+671 GGTADAGSAGDASSDAPSGTGDADAL
-683 GSDVSDGTGG
+683 SDTDDAGT
-693 ADTLGDT
+693 
-700 GVLGIEFVA
+700 EPVA
-709 KGAAGEVP
+709 KDAADEAPTAEV
-717 TSEASAAPTEVE
+717 SAAPTETEVV
-729 AADMSEPAD
+729 DMPEPAD
-738 TGAEDAPITSVAD
+738 VDAKDVPVTPIAD
-751 SDAREAD
+751 SNAREAD

>member
-1 MSRHVHLRIWSDEK
+1 MI
-15 ITHFCERTAAP
+15 
-26 GHIILHNLLS
+26 
-36 YERKQVNECI
+36 
-46 LVTFGDRRYRVGSA
+46 
-60 RCGGAHM
+60 
-67 MRKRLFELVPG
+67 RKRLFELVPG

-91 LGLVSDIA
+91 LGLVSNIA
-99 LVWVVCS
+99 FVWVVCS
-106 TLTLAVRGGLDADG
+106 TLTLALEGALDVGG
-120 MRRALAIG
+120 MRRALVVG
-128 LVALALK
+128 LVVLALK
-135 VVSTKLALCES
+135 AISTKLASRES

-158 HRIYEKLLRLGPDYS
+158 HRIYEKLLRLGPSYS
-173 KRIAT
+173 KRVPT
-178 AEAVQLSVEGCEQL
+178 AEVVQLSVEGCEQL

-210 ITLFVALLL
+210 ITLFVALFL
-219 MSPATWPAAL
+219 MAPAAWPAAL
-229 VLFVFVPL
+229 VLLVFVPL

-242 ALVQRAAKG
+242 VLVRRTAKG
-251 VLASYWDEYT
+251 VLSSYWDEYT
-261 KLGDSFLE
+261 SLGDSFLE

-281 ADKARHEAMDEE
+281 ADKARHEVMDEE
-293 AERFRVVTMRVLRIQ
+293 AERFRAATMRVLRTQ

-345 LVTLL
+345 LVALL
-350 SADFF
+350 SVDFF
-355 RPLRLLGSYFHVA
+355 RPLRRLGSYFHVA

-376 RIFKLLDLEEPV
+376 RIFNLLDLEEPT

-408 SWDGGREVLHDVSID
+408 SWDGGREVLHDVSVD

-448 GRAQGYGGKLLLG
+448 GRAEGYGGKLLLG
-461 GRPLAHFNRKAL
+461 GRPLAHFDRRAL

-479 VPTAS
+479 VPAAS

-502 SEKDMWSVLEGVDL
+502 SEEDMWSVLEGVDL

-529 VEKRGENLSG
+529 IEKRGENLSG

-550 FLHNSPIYILDEATS
+550 FLHNSPVYILDEATS

-572 EAIMAAVC
+572 KAIMTAVR

-614 EGDHER
+614 EGDHAR
-620 LLLDNT
+620 LLLENT

-652 ETEDEQASK
+652 EIEDDEQVSE
-661 GANAAKEGGM
+661 GVDAAEEGGM
-671 GGTIDADATGEV
+671 GGTADTGGAGDASSDAPSGTGDADAL
-683 GSDVSDGTGG
+683 SDTDDAGT
-693 ADTLGDT
+693 
-700 GVLGIEFVA
+700 EPVA
-709 KGAAGEVP
+709 KDAADETPTAEV
-717 TSEASAAPTEVE
+717 SAAPTETEVV
-729 AADMSEPAD
+729 DMPEPAE
-738 TGAEDAPITSVAD
+738 ADAKDVPVTSIAD
-751 SDAREAD
+751 SNAREAD